1 MKEIIK
7 INLLNYIVLIFFEA
21 MFALISFDI
30 YSKGEVLSIL
40 IYSLFVSFVMT
51 ILMTIWS
58 EKVNRIFGYIIYF
71 IFCFW
76 FALETIFKA
85 FLQTFFSLDCFKL
98 SDQAMG
104 FAGET
109 IKVIVSNIH
118 YLILFFLPFIL
129 LIIFRRKLDFDIKG
143 NKKYLFGYI
152 ILIPLSFL
160 SYRLYI
166 NSTKNSSDISL
177 YDLYYNTNN
186 IPLSIQKMGVLS
198 STGLDIYRNIFGFDD
213 KVIEVNYEENDDND
227 ELFVY
232 DKNILDLNLDSDK
245 LNKDIKKYIEDNPG
259 TSKNKY
265 SGMFENKNLIF
276 VVAES
281 YSEIGVDEERTPTLY
296 KLTHNGFI
304 FNNFYVPYYLST
316 IGGEFQSLTG
326 LYPNYST
333 LTKWKSGENSFPYG
347 LATTFKEKGYN
358 TYAYH
363 AHDGYFQNRYK
374 YLKALGFDN
383 FKACNMGLNI
393 NCNMWPESDIEM
405 IKATTNDYINSDK
418 PFMTYYMTVSGH
430 LDYTKEGNSIVS
442 KNWDLVKN
450 LDYSDKAKSYL
461 ATQIEL
467 DRAMESLLKELE
479 NKGILEDTVIVL
491 LADHYPYGLSLEE
504 INELSSYK
512 RDELF
517 EINHNALIIYNSS
530 MKNINITKVGMPI
543 DVLPTIYNLFDIKY
557 DSRLFAGS
565 DLLSNSEGM
574 VILDNLS
581 WITDSGRYNSLNGK
595 YNGDIDSD
603 YISNINNN
611 TKYINLS
618 IDSFNSDVINYFL
631 EYGKGYSYT
640 DTINNKNGF
649 IYATYSMFK
658 NSENIINGI
667 INNIPSNLSNIEK
680 VRYLYIALG
689 KILSADINTMDN
701 KNEKISFSS
710 VSIINN
716 IWGSITSGKTTS
728 ACISKLL
735 MYLCSRIGIKSELI
749 NSDINGNIG
758 NKIYVD
764 DSFLIVDLYNDL
776 YNIQGGFSTKYFDK
790 YNDNK
795 DIDKKIFY
803 IKNSYI
809 NEIIDKELRGL
820 DYTKDN
826 MLSDILEVLERSINI
841 SDVGVIELA
850 KICKDI
856 FDKYTPNYDI
866 RINNL
871 FLLDSDESKEHFI
884 VISYDNSFYSY
895 NYNKQC
901 FIKMSYDVITKN
913 IKDNKIGI
921 YKGEDFYCKE
931 SRLVL

>member
-109 IKVIVSNIH
+109 IKVIVGNIH

-129 LIIFRRKLDFDIKG
+129 LIIFRKKIDLNIKE
-143 NKKYLFGYI
+143 NKKYLYSYI

-166 NSTKNSSDISL
+166 NSTKDNKDISL

-198 STGLDIYRNIFGFDD
+198 STGLDIYRNIFGFED
-213 KVIEVNYEENDDND
+213 KVIEVNYEEENND
-227 ELFVY
+227 EDLFVY
-232 DKNILDLNLDSDK
+232 EKNNLDLDLSSNK
-245 LNKDIKKYIEDNPG
+245 LNKDIKEYIDNNPG

-265 SGMFENKNLIF
+265 TGMFENKNLIF

-281 YSEIGVDEERTPTLY
+281 FSEIGIDKDRTPTLY
-296 KLTHNGFI
+296 KLTNNGFI
-304 FNNFYVPYYLST
+304 FDNFYVPYYLST

-333 LTKWKSGENSFPYG
+333 LTKWKSGKNSFPYG

-442 KNWDLVKN
+442 KNWDLVKS

-530 MKNINITKVGMPI
+530 MKNISITKVGMPI

-565 DLLSNSEGM
+565 DLLSNNEGM

-581 WITDSGRYNSLNGK
+581 WITDKGKYNSLNGK
-595 YNGDIDSD
+595 YSGDIDSD
-603 YISNINNN
+603 YINNINN
-611 TKYINLS
+611 
-618 IDSFNSDVINYFL
+618 
-631 EYGKGYSYT
+631 
-640 DTINNKNGF
+640 
-649 IYATYSMFK
+649 
-658 NSENIINGI
+658 IIQ
-667 INNIPSNLSNIEK
+667 
-680 VRYLYIALG
+680 
-689 KILSADINTMDN
+689 
-701 KNEKISFSS
+701 
-710 VSIINN
+710 
-716 IWGSITSGKTTS
+716 
-728 ACISKLL
+728 
-735 MYLCSRIGIKSELI
+735 
-749 NSDINGNIG
+749 
-758 NKIYVD
+758 NKI
-764 DSFLIVDLYNDL
+764 I
-776 YNIQGGFSTKYFDK
+776 FSRNMITYDG
-790 YNDNK
+790 YR
-795 DIDKKIFY
+795 Y
-803 IKNSYI
+803 IK
-809 NEIIDKELRGL
+809 EK
-820 DYTKDN
+820 
-826 MLSDILEVLERSINI
+826 
-841 SDVGVIELA
+841 
-850 KICKDI
+850 
-856 FDKYTPNYDI
+856 
-866 RINNL
+866 
-871 FLLDSDESKEHFI
+871 
-884 VISYDNSFYSY
+884 
-895 NYNKQC
+895 
-901 FIKMSYDVITKN
+901 
-913 IKDNKIGI
+913 
-921 YKGEDFYCKE
+921 
-931 SRLVL
+931 

>member
-1 MKEIIK
+1 MKKIIK

-30 YSKGEVLSIL
+30 YSKSEVLSIL
-40 IYSLFVSFVMT
+40 IYSLFSSFIMT
-51 ILMTIWS
+51 ILMTVGS
-58 EKVNRIFGYIIYF
+58 EKTNKIFSYIIYF
-71 IFCFW
+71 VLCFW
-76 FALETIFKA
+76 FALEAIFKS

-109 IKVIVSNIH
+109 IKVIVGNIH

-129 LIIFRRKLDFDIKG
+129 LIIFRKKIDLNIKE
-143 NKKYLFGYI
+143 NKKYLYSYI

-166 NSTKNSSDISL
+166 NSTKDNKDISL

-213 KVIEVNYEENDDND
+213 KVIEVNYEEENND
-227 ELFVY
+227 EDLFVY
-232 DKNILDLNLDSDK
+232 EKNNLDLDLSSNK
-245 LNKDIKKYIEDNPG
+245 LNKDIKEYIDNNPG

-265 SGMFENKNLIF
+265 TGMFENKNLIF

-281 YSEIGVDEERTPTLY
+281 FSEIGIDKDRTPTLY
-296 KLTHNGFI
+296 KLTNNGFI
-304 FNNFYVPYYLST
+304 FDNFYVPYYLST

-347 LATTFKEKGYN
+347 LATVFKEKGYN

-430 LDYTKEGNSIVS
+430 LDYTKESNSIVS

-530 MKNINITKVGMPI
+530 MKNISITKVGMPI

-565 DLLSNSEGM
+565 DLLSNNEGM

-581 WITDSGRYNSLNGK
+581 WITDKGKYNSLNGK
-595 YNGDIDSD
+595 YSGDIDSD
-603 YISNINNN
+603 YINNINN
-611 TKYINLS
+611 
-618 IDSFNSDVINYFL
+618 
-631 EYGKGYSYT
+631 
-640 DTINNKNGF
+640 
-649 IYATYSMFK
+649 
-658 NSENIINGI
+658 IIQ
-667 INNIPSNLSNIEK
+667 
-680 VRYLYIALG
+680 
-689 KILSADINTMDN
+689 
-701 KNEKISFSS
+701 
-710 VSIINN
+710 
-716 IWGSITSGKTTS
+716 
-728 ACISKLL
+728 
-735 MYLCSRIGIKSELI
+735 
-749 NSDINGNIG
+749 
-758 NKIYVD
+758 NKI
-764 DSFLIVDLYNDL
+764 I
-776 YNIQGGFSTKYFDK
+776 FSRNMITYDG
-790 YNDNK
+790 YR
-795 DIDKKIFY
+795 Y
-803 IKNSYI
+803 IK
-809 NEIIDKELRGL
+809 EK
-820 DYTKDN
+820 
-826 MLSDILEVLERSINI
+826 
-841 SDVGVIELA
+841 
-850 KICKDI
+850 
-856 FDKYTPNYDI
+856 
-866 RINNL
+866 
-871 FLLDSDESKEHFI
+871 
-884 VISYDNSFYSY
+884 
-895 NYNKQC
+895 
-901 FIKMSYDVITKN
+901 
-913 IKDNKIGI
+913 
-921 YKGEDFYCKE
+921 
-931 SRLVL
+931 

>member
-1 MKEIIK
+1 MKKIIK

-30 YSKGEVLSIL
+30 YSKSEVLSIL
-40 IYSLFVSFVMT
+40 IYSLFSSFIMT
-51 ILMTIWS
+51 ILMTVGS
-58 EKVNRIFGYIIYF
+58 EKTNKIFSYIIYF
-71 IFCFW
+71 VLCFW
-76 FALETIFKA
+76 FALEAIFKS

-109 IKVIVSNIH
+109 IKVIVGNIH

-129 LIIFRRKLDFDIKG
+129 LIIFRKKIDLNIKE
-143 NKKYLFGYI
+143 NKKYLYSYI

-166 NSTKNSSDISL
+166 NSTKDNKDISL

-198 STGLDIYRNIFGFDD
+198 STGLDIYRNIFGFED
-213 KVIEVNYEENDDND
+213 KVIEVNYEEENND
-227 ELFVY
+227 EDLFVY
-232 DKNILDLNLDSDK
+232 EKNNLDLDLSSNK
-245 LNKDIKKYIEDNPG
+245 LNKDIKEYIDNNPG

-265 SGMFENKNLIF
+265 TGMFENKNLIF

-281 YSEIGVDEERTPTLY
+281 FSEIGIDKDRTPTLY
-296 KLTHNGFI
+296 KLTNNGFI
-304 FNNFYVPYYLST
+304 FDNFYVPYYLST

-333 LTKWKSGENSFPYG
+333 LTKWKSGKNSFPYG

-479 NKGILEDTVIVL
+479 NKGILENTVIVL

-530 MKNINITKVGMPI
+530 MKNTNVTKVGMPI

-565 DLLSNSEGM
+565 DLLSNNEGM

-581 WITDSGRYNSLNGK
+581 WITDKGKYNSLNNK
-595 YNGDIDSD
+595 HSD
-603 YISNINNN
+603 NLDNNYINNINNIIQN
-611 TKYINLS
+611 KIIFSRNMLTYNGYKYI
-618 IDSFNSDVINYFL
+618 
-631 EYGKGYSYT
+631 
-640 DTINNKNGF
+640 
-649 IYATYSMFK
+649 
-658 NSENIINGI
+658 
-667 INNIPSNLSNIEK
+667 
-680 VRYLYIALG
+680 
-689 KILSADINTMDN
+689 
-701 KNEKISFSS
+701 
-710 VSIINN
+710 
-716 IWGSITSGKTTS
+716 
-728 ACISKLL
+728 
-735 MYLCSRIGIKSELI
+735 
-749 NSDINGNIG
+749 
-758 NKIYVD
+758 
-764 DSFLIVDLYNDL
+764 
-776 YNIQGGFSTKYFDK
+776 
-790 YNDNK
+790 
-795 DIDKKIFY
+795 
-803 IKNSYI
+803 
-809 NEIIDKELRGL
+809 
-820 DYTKDN
+820 
-826 MLSDILEVLERSINI
+826 
-841 SDVGVIELA
+841 
-850 KICKDI
+850 
-856 FDKYTPNYDI
+856 
-866 RINNL
+866 
-871 FLLDSDESKEHFI
+871 
-884 VISYDNSFYSY
+884 
-895 NYNKQC
+895 
-901 FIKMSYDVITKN
+901 
-913 IKDNKIGI
+913 
-921 YKGEDFYCKE
+921 KE
-931 SRLVL
+931 S

>member
-1 MKEIIK
+1 MKKIIK

-30 YSKGEVLSIL
+30 YSKSEVLSIL
-40 IYSLFVSFVMT
+40 IYSLFSSFIMT
-51 ILMTIWS
+51 ILMTVGS
-58 EKVNRIFGYIIYF
+58 EKTNKIFSYIIYF
-71 IFCFW
+71 VLCFW
-76 FALETIFKA
+76 FALEAIFKS

-109 IKVIVSNIH
+109 IKVIVGNIH

-129 LIIFRRKLDFDIKG
+129 LIIFRKKIDLNIKE
-143 NKKYLFGYI
+143 NKKYLYSYI

-166 NSTKNSSDISL
+166 NSTKDNKDISL

-198 STGLDIYRNIFGFDD
+198 STGLDIYRNIFGFED
-213 KVIEVNYEENDDND
+213 KVIEVNYEEENND
-227 ELFVY
+227 EDLFVY
-232 DKNILDLNLDSDK
+232 EKNNLDLDLSSNK
-245 LNKDIKKYIEDNPG
+245 LNKDIKEYIDNNPG

-265 SGMFENKNLIF
+265 TGMFENKNLIF

-281 YSEIGVDEERTPTLY
+281 FSEIGIDKDRTPTLY
-296 KLTHNGFI
+296 KLTNNGFI
-304 FNNFYVPYYLST
+304 FDNFYVPYYLST

-333 LTKWKSGENSFPYG
+333 LTKWKSGKNSFPYG

-383 FKACNMGLNI
+383 FKACNMELDI

-430 LDYTKEGNSIVS
+430 LDYTKESNSIVS

-530 MKNINITKVGMPI
+530 MKNISITKVGMPI

-565 DLLSNSEGM
+565 DLLSNNEGM

-581 WITDSGRYNSLNGK
+581 WITDKGKYNSLNGK
-595 YNGDIDSD
+595 YSGDIDSD
-603 YISNINNN
+603 YINNINN
-611 TKYINLS
+611 
-618 IDSFNSDVINYFL
+618 
-631 EYGKGYSYT
+631 
-640 DTINNKNGF
+640 
-649 IYATYSMFK
+649 
-658 NSENIINGI
+658 IIQ
-667 INNIPSNLSNIEK
+667 
-680 VRYLYIALG
+680 
-689 KILSADINTMDN
+689 
-701 KNEKISFSS
+701 
-710 VSIINN
+710 
-716 IWGSITSGKTTS
+716 
-728 ACISKLL
+728 
-735 MYLCSRIGIKSELI
+735 
-749 NSDINGNIG
+749 
-758 NKIYVD
+758 NKI
-764 DSFLIVDLYNDL
+764 I
-776 YNIQGGFSTKYFDK
+776 FSRNMITYDG
-790 YNDNK
+790 YR
-795 DIDKKIFY
+795 Y
-803 IKNSYI
+803 IK
-809 NEIIDKELRGL
+809 EK
-820 DYTKDN
+820 
-826 MLSDILEVLERSINI
+826 
-841 SDVGVIELA
+841 
-850 KICKDI
+850 
-856 FDKYTPNYDI
+856 
-866 RINNL
+866 
-871 FLLDSDESKEHFI
+871 
-884 VISYDNSFYSY
+884 
-895 NYNKQC
+895 
-901 FIKMSYDVITKN
+901 
-913 IKDNKIGI
+913 
-921 YKGEDFYCKE
+921 
-931 SRLVL
+931 

>member
-1 MKEIIK
+1 MKKILK
-7 INLLNYIVLIFFEA
+7 INGMNYLVLIFFE
-21 MFALISFDI
+21 MVFALISFGI

-40 IYSLFVSFVMT
+40 IYSLFVSFIMT

-213 KVIEVNYEENDDND
+213 KVIEVNYEEENND
-227 ELFVY
+227 EDLFVY
-232 DKNILDLNLDSDK
+232 EKNNLDLDLSSNK
-245 LNKDIKKYIEDNPG
+245 LNKDIKEYIDNNPG

-265 SGMFENKNLIF
+265 TGMFENKNLIF

-281 YSEIGVDEERTPTLY
+281 FSEIGIDKDRTPTLY
-296 KLTHNGFI
+296 KLTNNGFI
-304 FNNFYVPYYLST
+304 FDNFYVPYYLST

-333 LTKWKSGENSFPYG
+333 LTKWKSGKNSFPYG

-383 FKACNMGLNI
+383 FKACNMELDI

-430 LDYTKEGNSIVS
+430 LDYTKESNSIVS

-504 INELSSYK
+504 INELSSYQ

-543 DVLPTIYNLFDIKY
+543 DVLPTVYNLFDIKY

-581 WITDSGRYNSLNGK
+581 WITDKGKYNSLNNK
-595 YNGDIDSD
+595 HSD
-603 YISNINNN
+603 NLDNNYINNINNIIQN
-611 TKYINLS
+611 KIIFSRNMLTYNGYKYI
-618 IDSFNSDVINYFL
+618 
-631 EYGKGYSYT
+631 
-640 DTINNKNGF
+640 
-649 IYATYSMFK
+649 
-658 NSENIINGI
+658 
-667 INNIPSNLSNIEK
+667 
-680 VRYLYIALG
+680 
-689 KILSADINTMDN
+689 
-701 KNEKISFSS
+701 
-710 VSIINN
+710 
-716 IWGSITSGKTTS
+716 
-728 ACISKLL
+728 
-735 MYLCSRIGIKSELI
+735 
-749 NSDINGNIG
+749 
-758 NKIYVD
+758 
-764 DSFLIVDLYNDL
+764 
-776 YNIQGGFSTKYFDK
+776 
-790 YNDNK
+790 
-795 DIDKKIFY
+795 
-803 IKNSYI
+803 
-809 NEIIDKELRGL
+809 
-820 DYTKDN
+820 
-826 MLSDILEVLERSINI
+826 
-841 SDVGVIELA
+841 
-850 KICKDI
+850 
-856 FDKYTPNYDI
+856 
-866 RINNL
+866 
-871 FLLDSDESKEHFI
+871 
-884 VISYDNSFYSY
+884 
-895 NYNKQC
+895 
-901 FIKMSYDVITKN
+901 
-913 IKDNKIGI
+913 
-921 YKGEDFYCKE
+921 KE
-931 SRLVL
+931 S

>member
-1 MKEIIK
+1 MKKIIK

-30 YSKGEVLSIL
+30 YSKSEVLSIL
-40 IYSLFVSFVMT
+40 IYSLFSSFIMT
-51 ILMTIWS
+51 ILMTVGS
-58 EKVNRIFGYIIYF
+58 EKTNKIFSYIIYF
-71 IFCFW
+71 VLCFW
-76 FALETIFKA
+76 FALEAIFKS

-109 IKVIVSNIH
+109 IKVIVGNIH

-129 LIIFRRKLDFDIKG
+129 LIIFRKKIDLNIKE
-143 NKKYLFGYI
+143 NKKYLYSYI

-166 NSTKNSSDISL
+166 NSTKDNKDISL

-198 STGLDIYRNIFGFDD
+198 STGLDIYRNIFGFED
-213 KVIEVNYEENDDND
+213 KVIEVNYEEENND
-227 ELFVY
+227 EDLFVY
-232 DKNILDLNLDSDK
+232 EKNNLDLDLFSNK
-245 LNKDIKKYIEDNPG
+245 LNKDIKEYIDNNPG

-265 SGMFENKNLIF
+265 TGMFENKNLIF

-281 YSEIGVDEERTPTLY
+281 FSEIGIDKDRTPTLY
-296 KLTHNGFI
+296 KLTNNGFI
-304 FNNFYVPYYLST
+304 FDNFYVPYYLST

-333 LTKWKSGENSFPYG
+333 LTKWKSGKNSFPYG

-383 FKACNMGLNI
+383 FKACNMELDI

-430 LDYTKEGNSIVS
+430 LDYTKESNSIVS

-530 MKNINITKVGMPI
+530 MKNISITKVGMPI

-565 DLLSNSEGM
+565 DLLSNNEGM

-581 WITDSGRYNSLNGK
+581 WITDKGKYNSLNGK
-595 YNGDIDSD
+595 YSGDIDSD
-603 YISNINNN
+603 YINNINN
-611 TKYINLS
+611 
-618 IDSFNSDVINYFL
+618 
-631 EYGKGYSYT
+631 
-640 DTINNKNGF
+640 
-649 IYATYSMFK
+649 
-658 NSENIINGI
+658 IIQ
-667 INNIPSNLSNIEK
+667 
-680 VRYLYIALG
+680 
-689 KILSADINTMDN
+689 
-701 KNEKISFSS
+701 
-710 VSIINN
+710 
-716 IWGSITSGKTTS
+716 
-728 ACISKLL
+728 
-735 MYLCSRIGIKSELI
+735 
-749 NSDINGNIG
+749 
-758 NKIYVD
+758 NKI
-764 DSFLIVDLYNDL
+764 I
-776 YNIQGGFSTKYFDK
+776 FSRNMITYDG
-790 YNDNK
+790 YR
-795 DIDKKIFY
+795 Y
-803 IKNSYI
+803 IK
-809 NEIIDKELRGL
+809 EK
-820 DYTKDN
+820 
-826 MLSDILEVLERSINI
+826 
-841 SDVGVIELA
+841 
-850 KICKDI
+850 
-856 FDKYTPNYDI
+856 
-866 RINNL
+866 
-871 FLLDSDESKEHFI
+871 
-884 VISYDNSFYSY
+884 
-895 NYNKQC
+895 
-901 FIKMSYDVITKN
+901 
-913 IKDNKIGI
+913 
-921 YKGEDFYCKE
+921 
-931 SRLVL
+931 

>member
-1 MKEIIK
+1 MKKIIK

-30 YSKGEVLSIL
+30 YSKSEVLSIL
-40 IYSLFVSFVMT
+40 IYSLFSSFIMT
-51 ILMTIWS
+51 ILMTVGS
-58 EKVNRIFGYIIYF
+58 EKTNKIFSYIIYF
-71 IFCFW
+71 VLCFW
-76 FALETIFKA
+76 FALEAIFKS

-109 IKVIVSNIH
+109 IKVIVGNIH

-129 LIIFRRKLDFDIKG
+129 LIIFRKKIDLNIKE
-143 NKKYLFGYI
+143 NKKYLYSYI

-166 NSTKNSSDISL
+166 NSTKDNKDISL

-198 STGLDIYRNIFGFDD
+198 STGLDIYRNIFGFED
-213 KVIEVNYEENDDND
+213 KVIEVNYEEENND
-227 ELFVY
+227 EDLFVY
-232 DKNILDLNLDSDK
+232 EKNNLDLDLSSNK
-245 LNKDIKKYIEDNPG
+245 LNKDIKEYIDNNPG

-265 SGMFENKNLIF
+265 TGMFENKNLIF

-281 YSEIGVDEERTPTLY
+281 FSEIGIDKDRTPTLY
-296 KLTHNGFI
+296 KLTNNGFI
-304 FNNFYVPYYLST
+304 FDNFYVPYYLST

-333 LTKWKSGENSFPYG
+333 LTKWKSGKNSFPYG

-383 FKACNMGLNI
+383 FKACNMELDI

-430 LDYTKEGNSIVS
+430 LDYTKESNSIVS

-517 EINHNALIIYNSS
+517 EINHNSLVIYNSA
-530 MKNINITKVGMPI
+530 MKNVNISKTGMPI
-543 DVLPTIYNLFDIKY
+543 DVLPTIYNLFDIRY

-581 WITDSGRYNSLNGK
+581 WITDRGRYNSLNGK
-595 YNGDIDSD
+595 YSGDIDSD
-603 YISNINNN
+603 YISNINN
-611 TKYINLS
+611 
-618 IDSFNSDVINYFL
+618 
-631 EYGKGYSYT
+631 
-640 DTINNKNGF
+640 
-649 IYATYSMFK
+649 
-658 NSENIINGI
+658 IIQ
-667 INNIPSNLSNIEK
+667 
-680 VRYLYIALG
+680 
-689 KILSADINTMDN
+689 
-701 KNEKISFSS
+701 
-710 VSIINN
+710 
-716 IWGSITSGKTTS
+716 
-728 ACISKLL
+728 
-735 MYLCSRIGIKSELI
+735 
-749 NSDINGNIG
+749 
-758 NKIYVD
+758 NKI
-764 DSFLIVDLYNDL
+764 I
-776 YNIQGGFSTKYFDK
+776 FSRNMITYDG
-790 YNDNK
+790 YR
-795 DIDKKIFY
+795 Y
-803 IKNSYI
+803 IK
-809 NEIIDKELRGL
+809 EK
-820 DYTKDN
+820 
-826 MLSDILEVLERSINI
+826 
-841 SDVGVIELA
+841 
-850 KICKDI
+850 
-856 FDKYTPNYDI
+856 
-866 RINNL
+866 
-871 FLLDSDESKEHFI
+871 
-884 VISYDNSFYSY
+884 
-895 NYNKQC
+895 
-901 FIKMSYDVITKN
+901 
-913 IKDNKIGI
+913 
-921 YKGEDFYCKE
+921 
-931 SRLVL
+931 

>member
-109 IKVIVSNIH
+109 IKVIVGNIH

-129 LIIFRRKLDFDIKG
+129 LIIFRKKIDLNIKE
-143 NKKYLFGYI
+143 NKKYLYSYI

-166 NSTKNSSDISL
+166 NSTKDNKDISL

-198 STGLDIYRNIFGFDD
+198 STGLDIYRNIFGFED
-213 KVIEVNYEENDDND
+213 KVIEVNYEEENND
-227 ELFVY
+227 EDLFVY
-232 DKNILDLNLDSDK
+232 EKNNLDLDLSSNK
-245 LNKDIKKYIEDNPG
+245 LNKDIKEYIDNNPG

-265 SGMFENKNLIF
+265 TGMFENKNLIF

-281 YSEIGVDEERTPTLY
+281 FSEIGIDKDRTPTLY
-296 KLTHNGFI
+296 KLTNNGFI
-304 FNNFYVPYYLST
+304 FDNFYVPYYLST

-347 LATTFKEKGYN
+347 LATVFKEKGYN

-363 AHDGYFQNRYK
+363 AQDGYFQHRYT
-374 YLKALGFDN
+374 YLKSVGFDN

-393 NCNMWPESDIEM
+393 NCNVWPESDIEM

-430 LDYTKEGNSIVS
+430 LDYTKESNSIVS

-504 INELSSYK
+504 INELSSYQ

-530 MKNINITKVGMPI
+530 MKNTNVTKVGMPI

-565 DLLSNSEGM
+565 DLLSNNEGM

-581 WITDSGRYNSLNGK
+581 WITDKGKYNSLNGK
-595 YNGDIDSD
+595 YSGDIDSD
-603 YISNINNN
+603 YINNINN
-611 TKYINLS
+611 
-618 IDSFNSDVINYFL
+618 
-631 EYGKGYSYT
+631 
-640 DTINNKNGF
+640 
-649 IYATYSMFK
+649 
-658 NSENIINGI
+658 IIQ
-667 INNIPSNLSNIEK
+667 
-680 VRYLYIALG
+680 
-689 KILSADINTMDN
+689 
-701 KNEKISFSS
+701 
-710 VSIINN
+710 
-716 IWGSITSGKTTS
+716 
-728 ACISKLL
+728 
-735 MYLCSRIGIKSELI
+735 
-749 NSDINGNIG
+749 
-758 NKIYVD
+758 NKI
-764 DSFLIVDLYNDL
+764 I
-776 YNIQGGFSTKYFDK
+776 FSRNMITYDG
-790 YNDNK
+790 YR
-795 DIDKKIFY
+795 Y
-803 IKNSYI
+803 IK
-809 NEIIDKELRGL
+809 EK
-820 DYTKDN
+820 
-826 MLSDILEVLERSINI
+826 
-841 SDVGVIELA
+841 
-850 KICKDI
+850 
-856 FDKYTPNYDI
+856 
-866 RINNL
+866 
-871 FLLDSDESKEHFI
+871 
-884 VISYDNSFYSY
+884 
-895 NYNKQC
+895 
-901 FIKMSYDVITKN
+901 
-913 IKDNKIGI
+913 
-921 YKGEDFYCKE
+921 
-931 SRLVL
+931 

>member
-1 MKEIIK
+1 MKKIIK

-30 YSKGEVLSIL
+30 YSKSEVLSIL
-40 IYSLFVSFVMT
+40 IYSLFSSFIMT
-51 ILMTIWS
+51 ILMTVGS
-58 EKVNRIFGYIIYF
+58 EKTNKIFSYIIYF
-71 IFCFW
+71 VLCFW
-76 FALETIFKA
+76 FALEAIFKS

-109 IKVIVSNIH
+109 IKVIVGNIH

-129 LIIFRRKLDFDIKG
+129 LIIFRKKIDLNIKE
-143 NKKYLFGYI
+143 NKKYLYSYI

-166 NSTKNSSDISL
+166 NSTKDNKDISL

-232 DKNILDLNLDSDK
+232 DKNILDLDLDSDK

-281 YSEIGVDEERTPTLY
+281 FSEIGIDKDRTPTLY
-296 KLTHNGFI
+296 KLTNNGFI
-304 FNNFYVPYYLST
+304 FDNFYVPYYLST

-530 MKNINITKVGMPI
+530 MKNISITKVGMPI

-565 DLLSNSEGM
+565 DLLSNNEGM

-581 WITDSGRYNSLNGK
+581 WITDKGKYNSLNGK
-595 YNGDIDSD
+595 YSGDIDSD
-603 YISNINNN
+603 YINNINN
-611 TKYINLS
+611 
-618 IDSFNSDVINYFL
+618 
-631 EYGKGYSYT
+631 
-640 DTINNKNGF
+640 
-649 IYATYSMFK
+649 
-658 NSENIINGI
+658 IIQ
-667 INNIPSNLSNIEK
+667 
-680 VRYLYIALG
+680 
-689 KILSADINTMDN
+689 
-701 KNEKISFSS
+701 
-710 VSIINN
+710 
-716 IWGSITSGKTTS
+716 
-728 ACISKLL
+728 
-735 MYLCSRIGIKSELI
+735 
-749 NSDINGNIG
+749 
-758 NKIYVD
+758 NKI
-764 DSFLIVDLYNDL
+764 I
-776 YNIQGGFSTKYFDK
+776 FSRNMITYDG
-790 YNDNK
+790 YR
-795 DIDKKIFY
+795 Y
-803 IKNSYI
+803 IK
-809 NEIIDKELRGL
+809 EK
-820 DYTKDN
+820 
-826 MLSDILEVLERSINI
+826 
-841 SDVGVIELA
+841 
-850 KICKDI
+850 
-856 FDKYTPNYDI
+856 
-866 RINNL
+866 
-871 FLLDSDESKEHFI
+871 
-884 VISYDNSFYSY
+884 
-895 NYNKQC
+895 
-901 FIKMSYDVITKN
+901 
-913 IKDNKIGI
+913 
-921 YKGEDFYCKE
+921 
-931 SRLVL
+931 

>member
-109 IKVIVSNIH
+109 IKVIVGNIH

-129 LIIFRRKLDFDIKG
+129 LIIFRKKIDLNIKE
-143 NKKYLFGYI
+143 NKKYLYSYI

-166 NSTKNSSDISL
+166 NSTKDNKDISL

-198 STGLDIYRNIFGFDD
+198 STGLDIYRNIFGFED
-213 KVIEVNYEENDDND
+213 KVIEVNYEEENND
-227 ELFVY
+227 EDLFVY
-232 DKNILDLNLDSDK
+232 EKNNLDLDLSSNK
-245 LNKDIKKYIEDNPG
+245 LNKDIKEYIDNNPG

-265 SGMFENKNLIF
+265 TGMFENKNLIF

-281 YSEIGVDEERTPTLY
+281 FSEIGIDKDRTPTLY
-296 KLTHNGFI
+296 KLTNNGFI
-304 FNNFYVPYYLST
+304 FDNFYVPYYLST

-333 LTKWKSGENSFPYG
+333 LTKWKSGKNSFPYG

-530 MKNINITKVGMPI
+530 MKNISITKVGMPI

-565 DLLSNSEGM
+565 DLLSNNEGM

-581 WITDSGRYNSLNGK
+581 WITDKGKYNSLNGK
-595 YNGDIDSD
+595 YSGDIDSD
-603 YISNINNN
+603 YMNNINN
-611 TKYINLS
+611 
-618 IDSFNSDVINYFL
+618 
-631 EYGKGYSYT
+631 
-640 DTINNKNGF
+640 
-649 IYATYSMFK
+649 
-658 NSENIINGI
+658 IIQ
-667 INNIPSNLSNIEK
+667 
-680 VRYLYIALG
+680 
-689 KILSADINTMDN
+689 
-701 KNEKISFSS
+701 
-710 VSIINN
+710 
-716 IWGSITSGKTTS
+716 
-728 ACISKLL
+728 
-735 MYLCSRIGIKSELI
+735 
-749 NSDINGNIG
+749 
-758 NKIYVD
+758 NKI
-764 DSFLIVDLYNDL
+764 I
-776 YNIQGGFSTKYFDK
+776 FSRNMITYDG
-790 YNDNK
+790 YR
-795 DIDKKIFY
+795 Y
-803 IKNSYI
+803 IK
-809 NEIIDKELRGL
+809 EK
-820 DYTKDN
+820 
-826 MLSDILEVLERSINI
+826 
-841 SDVGVIELA
+841 
-850 KICKDI
+850 
-856 FDKYTPNYDI
+856 
-866 RINNL
+866 
-871 FLLDSDESKEHFI
+871 
-884 VISYDNSFYSY
+884 
-895 NYNKQC
+895 
-901 FIKMSYDVITKN
+901 
-913 IKDNKIGI
+913 
-921 YKGEDFYCKE
+921 
-931 SRLVL
+931 

>member
-1 MKEIIK
+1 MKKIIK

-30 YSKGEVLSIL
+30 YSKSEVLSIL
-40 IYSLFVSFVMT
+40 IYSLFSSFIMT
-51 ILMTIWS
+51 ILMTVGS
-58 EKVNRIFGYIIYF
+58 EKTNKIFSYIIYLVV
-71 IFCFW
+71 CFW
-76 FALETIFKA
+76 FALEAIFKS

-109 IKVIVSNIH
+109 IKVIVGNIH

-129 LIIFRRKLDFDIKG
+129 LIIFRKKIDLNIKE
-143 NKKYLFGYI
+143 NKKYLYSYI

-166 NSTKNSSDISL
+166 NSTKDNKDISL

-198 STGLDIYRNIFGFDD
+198 STGLDIYRNIFGFED
-213 KVIEVNYEENDDND
+213 KVIEVNYEEENND
-227 ELFVY
+227 EDLFVY
-232 DKNILDLNLDSDK
+232 EKNNLDLDLSSNK
-245 LNKDIKKYIEDNPG
+245 LNKDIKEYIDNNPG

-265 SGMFENKNLIF
+265 TGMFENKNLIF

-281 YSEIGVDEERTPTLY
+281 FSEIGIDKDRTPTLY
-296 KLTHNGFI
+296 KLTNNGFI
-304 FNNFYVPYYLST
+304 FDNFYVPYYLST

-333 LTKWKSGENSFPYG
+333 LTKWKSGKNSFPYG

-383 FKACNMGLNI
+383 FKACNMELDI

-430 LDYTKEGNSIVS
+430 LDYTKESNSIVS

-530 MKNINITKVGMPI
+530 MKNISITKVGMPI

-565 DLLSNSEGM
+565 DLLSNNEGM

-581 WITDSGRYNSLNGK
+581 WITDKGKYNSLNGK
-595 YNGDIDSD
+595 YSGDIDSD
-603 YISNINNN
+603 YIN
-611 TKYINLS
+611 
-618 IDSFNSDVINYFL
+618 
-631 EYGKGYSYT
+631 
-640 DTINNKNGF
+640 
-649 IYATYSMFK
+649 
-658 NSENIINGI
+658 NIIQ
-667 INNIPSNLSNIEK
+667 
-680 VRYLYIALG
+680 
-689 KILSADINTMDN
+689 
-701 KNEKISFSS
+701 
-710 VSIINN
+710 
-716 IWGSITSGKTTS
+716 
-728 ACISKLL
+728 
-735 MYLCSRIGIKSELI
+735 
-749 NSDINGNIG
+749 
-758 NKIYVD
+758 NKI
-764 DSFLIVDLYNDL
+764 I
-776 YNIQGGFSTKYFDK
+776 FSRNMITYDG
-790 YNDNK
+790 YR
-795 DIDKKIFY
+795 Y
-803 IKNSYI
+803 IK
-809 NEIIDKELRGL
+809 EK
-820 DYTKDN
+820 
-826 MLSDILEVLERSINI
+826 
-841 SDVGVIELA
+841 
-850 KICKDI
+850 
-856 FDKYTPNYDI
+856 
-866 RINNL
+866 
-871 FLLDSDESKEHFI
+871 
-884 VISYDNSFYSY
+884 
-895 NYNKQC
+895 
-901 FIKMSYDVITKN
+901 
-913 IKDNKIGI
+913 
-921 YKGEDFYCKE
+921 
-931 SRLVL
+931 

>member
-1 MKEIIK
+1 MKKIIK

-30 YSKGEVLSIL
+30 YSKSEVLSIL
-40 IYSLFVSFVMT
+40 IYSLFSSFIMT
-51 ILMTIWS
+51 ILMTVGS
-58 EKVNRIFGYIIYF
+58 EKTNKIFSYIIYF
-71 IFCFW
+71 VLCFW
-76 FALETIFKA
+76 FALEAIFKS

-109 IKVIVSNIH
+109 IKVIVGNIH

-129 LIIFRRKLDFDIKG
+129 LIIFRKKIDLNIKE
-143 NKKYLFGYI
+143 NKKYLYSYI

-166 NSTKNSSDISL
+166 NSTKDNKDISL

-213 KVIEVNYEENDDND
+213 KVIEVNYEEENND
-227 ELFVY
+227 EDLFVY
-232 DKNILDLNLDSDK
+232 EKNNLDLDLSSNK
-245 LNKDIKKYIEDNPG
+245 LNKDIKEYIDNNPG

-265 SGMFENKNLIF
+265 TGMFENKNLIF

-281 YSEIGVDEERTPTLY
+281 FSEIGIDKDRTPTLY
-296 KLTHNGFI
+296 KLTNNGFI
-304 FNNFYVPYYLST
+304 FDNFYVPYYLST

-347 LATTFKEKGYN
+347 LATVFKDKGYN

-363 AHDGYFQNRYK
+363 AHNGYFQNRYK
-374 YLKALGFDN
+374 YLKSLGFDN

-430 LDYTKEGNSIVS
+430 LDYIKEGNSIVS

-517 EINHNALIIYNSS
+517 EINHNSLVIYNSE
-530 MKNINITKVGMPI
+530 MKNVNISKTGMPI
-543 DVLPTIYNLFDIKY
+543 DVLPTIYNLFNIRY

-581 WITDSGRYNSLNGK
+581 WITDRGRYNSLNGK
-595 YNGDIDSD
+595 YSGDIDSD
-603 YISNINNN
+603 YISNINN
-611 TKYINLS
+611 
-618 IDSFNSDVINYFL
+618 
-631 EYGKGYSYT
+631 
-640 DTINNKNGF
+640 
-649 IYATYSMFK
+649 
-658 NSENIINGI
+658 IIQ
-667 INNIPSNLSNIEK
+667 
-680 VRYLYIALG
+680 
-689 KILSADINTMDN
+689 
-701 KNEKISFSS
+701 
-710 VSIINN
+710 
-716 IWGSITSGKTTS
+716 
-728 ACISKLL
+728 
-735 MYLCSRIGIKSELI
+735 
-749 NSDINGNIG
+749 
-758 NKIYVD
+758 NKI
-764 DSFLIVDLYNDL
+764 I
-776 YNIQGGFSTKYFDK
+776 FSRNMITYDG
-790 YNDNK
+790 YR
-795 DIDKKIFY
+795 Y
-803 IKNSYI
+803 IK
-809 NEIIDKELRGL
+809 EK
-820 DYTKDN
+820 
-826 MLSDILEVLERSINI
+826 
-841 SDVGVIELA
+841 
-850 KICKDI
+850 
-856 FDKYTPNYDI
+856 
-866 RINNL
+866 
-871 FLLDSDESKEHFI
+871 
-884 VISYDNSFYSY
+884 
-895 NYNKQC
+895 
-901 FIKMSYDVITKN
+901 
-913 IKDNKIGI
+913 
-921 YKGEDFYCKE
+921 
-931 SRLVL
+931 

>member
-1 MKEIIK
+1 MKKIIK

-30 YSKGEVLSIL
+30 YSKSEVLSIL
-40 IYSLFVSFVMT
+40 IYSLFSSFIMT
-51 ILMTIWS
+51 ILMTVGS
-58 EKVNRIFGYIIYF
+58 EKTNKIFSYIIYF
-71 IFCFW
+71 VLCFW
-76 FALETIFKA
+76 FALEAIFKS

-109 IKVIVSNIH
+109 IKVIVGNIH

-129 LIIFRRKLDFDIKG
+129 LIIFRKKIDLNIKE
-143 NKKYLFGYI
+143 NKKYLYSYI

-166 NSTKNSSDISL
+166 NSTKDNKDISL

-198 STGLDIYRNIFGFDD
+198 STGLDIYRNIFGFED
-213 KVIEVNYEENDDND
+213 KVIEVNYEEENND
-227 ELFVY
+227 EDLFVY
-232 DKNILDLNLDSDK
+232 EKNNLDLDLSSNK
-245 LNKDIKKYIEDNPG
+245 LNKDIKEYIDNNPG

-265 SGMFENKNLIF
+265 TGMFENKNLIF

-281 YSEIGVDEERTPTLY
+281 FSEIGIDKDRTPTLY
-296 KLTHNGFI
+296 KLTNNGFI
-304 FNNFYVPYYLST
+304 FDNFYVPYYLST

-333 LTKWKSGENSFPYG
+333 LTKWKSGKNSFPYG

-405 IKATTNDYINSDK
+405 VKATTNDYINSDK

-491 LADHYPYGLSLEE
+491 LADHYQYGLSLEE
-504 INELSSYK
+504 INELSSYQ

-565 DLLSNSEGM
+565 DLLSNNEGM

-581 WITDSGRYNSLNGK
+581 WITDKGKYNSLNNK
-595 YNGDIDSD
+595 HSD
-603 YISNINNN
+603 NLDNNYINNINNIIQN
-611 TKYINLS
+611 KIIFSRNMLTYDGYKYI
-618 IDSFNSDVINYFL
+618 
-631 EYGKGYSYT
+631 
-640 DTINNKNGF
+640 
-649 IYATYSMFK
+649 
-658 NSENIINGI
+658 
-667 INNIPSNLSNIEK
+667 
-680 VRYLYIALG
+680 
-689 KILSADINTMDN
+689 
-701 KNEKISFSS
+701 
-710 VSIINN
+710 
-716 IWGSITSGKTTS
+716 
-728 ACISKLL
+728 
-735 MYLCSRIGIKSELI
+735 
-749 NSDINGNIG
+749 
-758 NKIYVD
+758 
-764 DSFLIVDLYNDL
+764 
-776 YNIQGGFSTKYFDK
+776 
-790 YNDNK
+790 
-795 DIDKKIFY
+795 
-803 IKNSYI
+803 
-809 NEIIDKELRGL
+809 
-820 DYTKDN
+820 
-826 MLSDILEVLERSINI
+826 
-841 SDVGVIELA
+841 
-850 KICKDI
+850 
-856 FDKYTPNYDI
+856 
-866 RINNL
+866 
-871 FLLDSDESKEHFI
+871 
-884 VISYDNSFYSY
+884 
-895 NYNKQC
+895 
-901 FIKMSYDVITKN
+901 
-913 IKDNKIGI
+913 
-921 YKGEDFYCKE
+921 KE
-931 SRLVL
+931 S

>member
-1 MKEIIK
+1 MKKIIK

-30 YSKGEVLSIL
+30 YSKSEVLSIL
-40 IYSLFVSFVMT
+40 IYSLFSSFIMT
-51 ILMTIWS
+51 ILMTVGS
-58 EKVNRIFGYIIYF
+58 EKTNKIFSYIIYF
-71 IFCFW
+71 VLCFW
-76 FALETIFKA
+76 FALEAIFKS

-109 IKVIVSNIH
+109 IKVIVGNIH

-129 LIIFRRKLDFDIKG
+129 LIIFRKKIDLNIKE
-143 NKKYLFGYI
+143 NKKYLYSYI

-166 NSTKNSSDISL
+166 NSTKDNKDISL

-213 KVIEVNYEENDDND
+213 KVIEVNYEEENND
-227 ELFVY
+227 EDLFVY
-232 DKNILDLNLDSDK
+232 EKNNLDLDLSSNK
-245 LNKDIKKYIEDNPG
+245 LNKDIKEYIDNNPG

-265 SGMFENKNLIF
+265 TGMFENKNLIF

-281 YSEIGVDEERTPTLY
+281 FSEIGIDKDRTPTLY
-296 KLTHNGFI
+296 KLTNNGFI
-304 FNNFYVPYYLST
+304 FDNFYVPYYLST

-347 LATTFKEKGYN
+347 LATVFKEKGYN

-393 NCNMWPESDIEM
+393 NCNVWPESDIEM

-430 LDYTKEGNSIVS
+430 LDYTKESNSIVS

-581 WITDSGRYNSLNGK
+581 WITDKGKYNSLNGK
-595 YNGDIDSD
+595 YSGDIDSD
-603 YISNINNN
+603 YINNINNIIQN
-611 TKYINLS
+611 KIIFSRNMITYDGYKYI
-618 IDSFNSDVINYFL
+618 
-631 EYGKGYSYT
+631 
-640 DTINNKNGF
+640 
-649 IYATYSMFK
+649 
-658 NSENIINGI
+658 
-667 INNIPSNLSNIEK
+667 
-680 VRYLYIALG
+680 
-689 KILSADINTMDN
+689 
-701 KNEKISFSS
+701 
-710 VSIINN
+710 
-716 IWGSITSGKTTS
+716 
-728 ACISKLL
+728 
-735 MYLCSRIGIKSELI
+735 
-749 NSDINGNIG
+749 
-758 NKIYVD
+758 
-764 DSFLIVDLYNDL
+764 
-776 YNIQGGFSTKYFDK
+776 
-790 YNDNK
+790 
-795 DIDKKIFY
+795 
-803 IKNSYI
+803 
-809 NEIIDKELRGL
+809 
-820 DYTKDN
+820 
-826 MLSDILEVLERSINI
+826 
-841 SDVGVIELA
+841 
-850 KICKDI
+850 
-856 FDKYTPNYDI
+856 
-866 RINNL
+866 
-871 FLLDSDESKEHFI
+871 
-884 VISYDNSFYSY
+884 
-895 NYNKQC
+895 
-901 FIKMSYDVITKN
+901 
-913 IKDNKIGI
+913 
-921 YKGEDFYCKE
+921 KE
-931 SRLVL
+931 S

>member
-1 MKEIIK
+1 MKKIIK

-30 YSKGEVLSIL
+30 YSKSEVLSIL
-40 IYSLFVSFVMT
+40 IYSLFSSFIMT
-51 ILMTIWS
+51 ILMTVGS
-58 EKVNRIFGYIIYF
+58 EKTNKIFSYIIYF
-71 IFCFW
+71 VLCFW
-76 FALETIFKA
+76 FALEAIFKS

-109 IKVIVSNIH
+109 IKVIVGNIH

-129 LIIFRRKLDFDIKG
+129 LMIFRKKIDLNIKE
-143 NKKYLFGYI
+143 NKKYLYSYI

-166 NSTKNSSDISL
+166 NSTKDNKDISL

-213 KVIEVNYEENDDND
+213 KVIEVNYEEENND
-227 ELFVY
+227 EDLFVY
-232 DKNILDLNLDSDK
+232 EKNNLDLDLSSNK
-245 LNKDIKKYIEDNPG
+245 LNKDIKEYIDNNPG

-265 SGMFENKNLIF
+265 TGMFENKNLIF

-281 YSEIGVDEERTPTLY
+281 FSEIGIDKDRTPTLY
-296 KLTHNGFI
+296 KLTNNGFI
-304 FNNFYVPYYLST
+304 FDNFYVPYYLST

-347 LATTFKEKGYN
+347 LATVFKEKGYN

-430 LDYTKEGNSIVS
+430 LDYTKESNSIVS

-517 EINHNALIIYNSS
+517 EINHNSLVIYNSA
-530 MKNINITKVGMPI
+530 MKNVNISKTGMPI
-543 DVLPTIYNLFDIKY
+543 DVLPTIYNLFDIRY

-581 WITDSGRYNSLNGK
+581 WITDRGRYNSLNGK
-595 YNGDIDSD
+595 YSGDIDSD
-603 YISNINNN
+603 YISNINN
-611 TKYINLS
+611 
-618 IDSFNSDVINYFL
+618 
-631 EYGKGYSYT
+631 
-640 DTINNKNGF
+640 
-649 IYATYSMFK
+649 
-658 NSENIINGI
+658 IIQ
-667 INNIPSNLSNIEK
+667 
-680 VRYLYIALG
+680 
-689 KILSADINTMDN
+689 
-701 KNEKISFSS
+701 
-710 VSIINN
+710 
-716 IWGSITSGKTTS
+716 
-728 ACISKLL
+728 
-735 MYLCSRIGIKSELI
+735 
-749 NSDINGNIG
+749 
-758 NKIYVD
+758 NKI
-764 DSFLIVDLYNDL
+764 I
-776 YNIQGGFSTKYFDK
+776 FSRNMITYDG
-790 YNDNK
+790 YR
-795 DIDKKIFY
+795 Y
-803 IKNSYI
+803 IK
-809 NEIIDKELRGL
+809 EK
-820 DYTKDN
+820 
-826 MLSDILEVLERSINI
+826 
-841 SDVGVIELA
+841 
-850 KICKDI
+850 
-856 FDKYTPNYDI
+856 
-866 RINNL
+866 
-871 FLLDSDESKEHFI
+871 
-884 VISYDNSFYSY
+884 
-895 NYNKQC
+895 
-901 FIKMSYDVITKN
+901 
-913 IKDNKIGI
+913 
-921 YKGEDFYCKE
+921 
-931 SRLVL
+931 

>member
-1 MKEIIK
+1 MKKIIK

-30 YSKGEVLSIL
+30 YSKSEVLSIL
-40 IYSLFVSFVMT
+40 IYSLFSSFIMT
-51 ILMTIWS
+51 ILMTVGS
-58 EKVNRIFGYIIYF
+58 EKTNKIFSYIIYF
-71 IFCFW
+71 VLCFW
-76 FALETIFKA
+76 FALEAIFKS

-109 IKVIVSNIH
+109 IKVIVGNIH

-129 LIIFRRKLDFDIKG
+129 LIIFRKKIDLNIKE
-143 NKKYLFGYI
+143 NKKYLYSYI

-166 NSTKNSSDISL
+166 NSTKDNKDISL

-213 KVIEVNYEENDDND
+213 KVIEVNYEEENND
-227 ELFVY
+227 EDLFVY
-232 DKNILDLNLDSDK
+232 EKNNLDLDLSSNK
-245 LNKDIKKYIEDNPG
+245 LNKDIKEYIDNNPG

-265 SGMFENKNLIF
+265 TGMFENKNLIF

-281 YSEIGVDEERTPTLY
+281 FSEIGIDKDRTPTLY
-296 KLTHNGFI
+296 KLTNNGFI
-304 FNNFYVPYYLST
+304 FDNFYVPYYLST

-347 LATTFKEKGYN
+347 LATVFKEKGYN

-393 NCNMWPESDIEM
+393 NCNVWPESDIEM

-430 LDYTKEGNSIVS
+430 LDYTKESNSIVS

-504 INELSSYK
+504 INELSSYQ

-530 MKNINITKVGMPI
+530 MKNTNVTKVGMPI

-565 DLLSNSEGM
+565 DLLSNNEGM

-581 WITDSGRYNSLNGK
+581 WITDKGKYNSLNGK
-595 YNGDIDSD
+595 YSGDIDSD
-603 YISNINNN
+603 YINNINN
-611 TKYINLS
+611 
-618 IDSFNSDVINYFL
+618 
-631 EYGKGYSYT
+631 
-640 DTINNKNGF
+640 
-649 IYATYSMFK
+649 
-658 NSENIINGI
+658 IIQ
-667 INNIPSNLSNIEK
+667 
-680 VRYLYIALG
+680 
-689 KILSADINTMDN
+689 
-701 KNEKISFSS
+701 
-710 VSIINN
+710 
-716 IWGSITSGKTTS
+716 
-728 ACISKLL
+728 
-735 MYLCSRIGIKSELI
+735 
-749 NSDINGNIG
+749 
-758 NKIYVD
+758 NKI
-764 DSFLIVDLYNDL
+764 I
-776 YNIQGGFSTKYFDK
+776 FSRNMITYDG
-790 YNDNK
+790 YR
-795 DIDKKIFY
+795 Y
-803 IKNSYI
+803 IK
-809 NEIIDKELRGL
+809 EK
-820 DYTKDN
+820 
-826 MLSDILEVLERSINI
+826 
-841 SDVGVIELA
+841 
-850 KICKDI
+850 
-856 FDKYTPNYDI
+856 
-866 RINNL
+866 
-871 FLLDSDESKEHFI
+871 
-884 VISYDNSFYSY
+884 
-895 NYNKQC
+895 
-901 FIKMSYDVITKN
+901 
-913 IKDNKIGI
+913 
-921 YKGEDFYCKE
+921 
-931 SRLVL
+931 

>member
-1 MKEIIK
+1 MKKIIK

-21 MFALISFDI
+21 MFTLISFDI
-30 YSKGEVLSIL
+30 YSKSEVLSIL
-40 IYSLFVSFVMT
+40 IYSLFSSFIMT
-51 ILMTIWS
+51 ILMTVGS
-58 EKVNRIFGYIIYF
+58 EKTNKIFSYIIYF
-71 IFCFW
+71 VLCFW
-76 FALETIFKA
+76 FALEAIFKS

-109 IKVIVSNIH
+109 IKVIVGNIH

-129 LIIFRRKLDFDIKG
+129 LIIFRKKIDLNIKE
-143 NKKYLFGYI
+143 NKKYLYSYI

-166 NSTKNSSDISL
+166 NSTKDNKDISL

-198 STGLDIYRNIFGFDD
+198 STGLDIYRNIFGFED
-213 KVIEVNYEENDDND
+213 KVIEVNYEEENND
-227 ELFVY
+227 EDLFVY
-232 DKNILDLNLDSDK
+232 EKNNLDLDLSSNK
-245 LNKDIKKYIEDNPG
+245 LNKDIKEYIDNNPG

-265 SGMFENKNLIF
+265 TGMFENKNLIF

-281 YSEIGVDEERTPTLY
+281 FSEIGIDKDRTPTLY
-296 KLTHNGFI
+296 KLTNNGFI
-304 FNNFYVPYYLST
+304 FDNFYVPYYLST

-333 LTKWKSGENSFPYG
+333 LTKWKSGKNSFPYG

-383 FKACNMGLNI
+383 FKACNMELDI

-430 LDYTKEGNSIVS
+430 LDYTKESNSIVS

-530 MKNINITKVGMPI
+530 MKNISITKVGMPI

-565 DLLSNSEGM
+565 DLLSNNEGM

-581 WITDSGRYNSLNGK
+581 WITDKGKYNSLNGK
-595 YNGDIDSD
+595 YSGDIDSD
-603 YISNINNN
+603 YINNINN
-611 TKYINLS
+611 
-618 IDSFNSDVINYFL
+618 
-631 EYGKGYSYT
+631 
-640 DTINNKNGF
+640 
-649 IYATYSMFK
+649 
-658 NSENIINGI
+658 IIQ
-667 INNIPSNLSNIEK
+667 
-680 VRYLYIALG
+680 
-689 KILSADINTMDN
+689 
-701 KNEKISFSS
+701 
-710 VSIINN
+710 
-716 IWGSITSGKTTS
+716 
-728 ACISKLL
+728 
-735 MYLCSRIGIKSELI
+735 
-749 NSDINGNIG
+749 
-758 NKIYVD
+758 NKI
-764 DSFLIVDLYNDL
+764 I
-776 YNIQGGFSTKYFDK
+776 FSRNMITYDG
-790 YNDNK
+790 YR
-795 DIDKKIFY
+795 Y
-803 IKNSYI
+803 IK
-809 NEIIDKELRGL
+809 EK
-820 DYTKDN
+820 
-826 MLSDILEVLERSINI
+826 
-841 SDVGVIELA
+841 
-850 KICKDI
+850 
-856 FDKYTPNYDI
+856 
-866 RINNL
+866 
-871 FLLDSDESKEHFI
+871 
-884 VISYDNSFYSY
+884 
-895 NYNKQC
+895 
-901 FIKMSYDVITKN
+901 
-913 IKDNKIGI
+913 
-921 YKGEDFYCKE
+921 
-931 SRLVL
+931 

>member
-1 MKEIIK
+1 MKKIIK

-30 YSKGEVLSIL
+30 YSKSEVLSIL
-40 IYSLFVSFVMT
+40 IYSLFSSFIMT
-51 ILMTIWS
+51 ILMTVGS
-58 EKVNRIFGYIIYF
+58 EKTNKIFGYIIYF
-71 IFCFW
+71 VLCFW
-76 FALETIFKA
+76 FALEAIFKS

-109 IKVIVSNIH
+109 IKVIVGNIH

-129 LIIFRRKLDFDIKG
+129 LIIFRKKIDLNIKE
-143 NKKYLFGYI
+143 NKKYLYSYI

-166 NSTKNSSDISL
+166 NSTKDNKDISL

-213 KVIEVNYEENDDND
+213 KVIEVNYEEENND
-227 ELFVY
+227 EDLFVY
-232 DKNILDLNLDSDK
+232 EKNNLDLDLSSNK
-245 LNKDIKKYIEDNPG
+245 LNKDIKEYIDNNPG

-265 SGMFENKNLIF
+265 TGMFENKNLIF

-281 YSEIGVDEERTPTLY
+281 FSEIGIDKDRTPTLY
-296 KLTHNGFI
+296 KLTNNGFI
-304 FNNFYVPYYLST
+304 FDNFYVPYYLST

-347 LATTFKEKGYN
+347 LATVFKEKGYN

-517 EINHNALIIYNSS
+517 EINHNSLVIYNSE
-530 MKNINITKVGMPI
+530 MKNVNISKTGMPI
-543 DVLPTIYNLFDIKY
+543 DVLPTIYNLFNIRY

-581 WITDSGRYNSLNGK
+581 WITDRGRYNSLNGK
-595 YNGDIDSD
+595 YSGDIDSD
-603 YISNINNN
+603 YISNINN
-611 TKYINLS
+611 
-618 IDSFNSDVINYFL
+618 
-631 EYGKGYSYT
+631 
-640 DTINNKNGF
+640 
-649 IYATYSMFK
+649 
-658 NSENIINGI
+658 IIQ
-667 INNIPSNLSNIEK
+667 
-680 VRYLYIALG
+680 
-689 KILSADINTMDN
+689 
-701 KNEKISFSS
+701 
-710 VSIINN
+710 
-716 IWGSITSGKTTS
+716 
-728 ACISKLL
+728 
-735 MYLCSRIGIKSELI
+735 
-749 NSDINGNIG
+749 
-758 NKIYVD
+758 NKI
-764 DSFLIVDLYNDL
+764 I
-776 YNIQGGFSTKYFDK
+776 FSRNMITYDG
-790 YNDNK
+790 YR
-795 DIDKKIFY
+795 Y
-803 IKNSYI
+803 IK
-809 NEIIDKELRGL
+809 EK
-820 DYTKDN
+820 
-826 MLSDILEVLERSINI
+826 
-841 SDVGVIELA
+841 
-850 KICKDI
+850 
-856 FDKYTPNYDI
+856 
-866 RINNL
+866 
-871 FLLDSDESKEHFI
+871 
-884 VISYDNSFYSY
+884 
-895 NYNKQC
+895 
-901 FIKMSYDVITKN
+901 
-913 IKDNKIGI
+913 
-921 YKGEDFYCKE
+921 
-931 SRLVL
+931 

>member
-1 MKEIIK
+1 MKKIIK

-30 YSKGEVLSIL
+30 YSKSEVLSIL
-40 IYSLFVSFVMT
+40 IYSLFSSFIMT
-51 ILMTIWS
+51 ILMTVGS
-58 EKVNRIFGYIIYF
+58 EKTNKIFSYIIYF
-71 IFCFW
+71 VLCFW
-76 FALETIFKA
+76 FALEAIFKS

-109 IKVIVSNIH
+109 IKVIVGNIH

-129 LIIFRRKLDFDIKG
+129 LIIFRKKIDLNIKE
-143 NKKYLFGYI
+143 NKKYLYSYI

-166 NSTKNSSDISL
+166 NSTKDNKDISL

-198 STGLDIYRNIFGFDD
+198 STGLDIYRNIFGFED
-213 KVIEVNYEENDDND
+213 KVIEVNYEEENND
-227 ELFVY
+227 EDLFVY
-232 DKNILDLNLDSDK
+232 EKNNLDLDLSSNK
-245 LNKDIKKYIEDNPG
+245 LNKDIKEYIDNNPG

-265 SGMFENKNLIF
+265 TGMFENKNLIF

-281 YSEIGVDEERTPTLY
+281 FSEIGIDKDRTPTLY
-296 KLTHNGFI
+296 KLTNNGFI
-304 FNNFYVPYYLST
+304 FDNFYVPYYLST

-333 LTKWKSGENSFPYG
+333 LTKWKSGKNSFPYG

-530 MKNINITKVGMPI
+530 MKNISITKVGMPI

-581 WITDSGRYNSLNGK
+581 WITDRGRYNSLNGK
-595 YNGDIDSD
+595 YSGDIDSD
-603 YISNINNN
+603 YISNINN
-611 TKYINLS
+611 
-618 IDSFNSDVINYFL
+618 
-631 EYGKGYSYT
+631 
-640 DTINNKNGF
+640 
-649 IYATYSMFK
+649 
-658 NSENIINGI
+658 IIQ
-667 INNIPSNLSNIEK
+667 
-680 VRYLYIALG
+680 
-689 KILSADINTMDN
+689 
-701 KNEKISFSS
+701 
-710 VSIINN
+710 
-716 IWGSITSGKTTS
+716 
-728 ACISKLL
+728 
-735 MYLCSRIGIKSELI
+735 
-749 NSDINGNIG
+749 
-758 NKIYVD
+758 NKI
-764 DSFLIVDLYNDL
+764 I
-776 YNIQGGFSTKYFDK
+776 FSRNMITYDG
-790 YNDNK
+790 YR
-795 DIDKKIFY
+795 Y
-803 IKNSYI
+803 IK
-809 NEIIDKELRGL
+809 EK
-820 DYTKDN
+820 
-826 MLSDILEVLERSINI
+826 
-841 SDVGVIELA
+841 
-850 KICKDI
+850 
-856 FDKYTPNYDI
+856 
-866 RINNL
+866 
-871 FLLDSDESKEHFI
+871 
-884 VISYDNSFYSY
+884 
-895 NYNKQC
+895 
-901 FIKMSYDVITKN
+901 
-913 IKDNKIGI
+913 
-921 YKGEDFYCKE
+921 
-931 SRLVL
+931 

>member
-1 MKEIIK
+1 MKKIIK

-30 YSKGEVLSIL
+30 YSKSEVLSIL
-40 IYSLFVSFVMT
+40 IYSLFSSFIMT
-51 ILMTIWS
+51 ILMTVGS
-58 EKVNRIFGYIIYF
+58 EKTNKIFSYIIYF
-71 IFCFW
+71 VLCFW
-76 FALETIFKA
+76 FALEAIFKS

-109 IKVIVSNIH
+109 IKVIVGNIH

-129 LIIFRRKLDFDIKG
+129 LIIFRKKIDLNIKE
-143 NKKYLFGYI
+143 NKKYLYSYI

-166 NSTKNSSDISL
+166 NSTKDNKDISL

-213 KVIEVNYEENDDND
+213 KVIEVNYEEENND
-227 ELFVY
+227 EDLFVY
-232 DKNILDLNLDSDK
+232 EKNNLDLDLSSNK
-245 LNKDIKKYIEDNPG
+245 LNKDIKEYIDNNPG

-265 SGMFENKNLIF
+265 TGMFENKNLIF

-281 YSEIGVDEERTPTLY
+281 FSEIGIDKDRTPTLY
-296 KLTHNGFI
+296 KLTNNGFI
-304 FNNFYVPYYLST
+304 FDNFYVPYYLST

-347 LATTFKEKGYN
+347 LATVFKEKGYN

-393 NCNMWPESDIEM
+393 NCNVWPESDIEM

-430 LDYTKEGNSIVS
+430 LDYIKEGNSIVS

-517 EINHNALIIYNSS
+517 EINHNSLVIYNSE
-530 MKNINITKVGMPI
+530 MKNVNISKTGMPI
-543 DVLPTIYNLFDIKY
+543 DVLPTIYNLFNIRY

-581 WITDSGRYNSLNGK
+581 WITDRGRYNSLNGK
-595 YNGDIDSD
+595 YSGDIDSD
-603 YISNINNN
+603 YISNINN
-611 TKYINLS
+611 
-618 IDSFNSDVINYFL
+618 
-631 EYGKGYSYT
+631 
-640 DTINNKNGF
+640 
-649 IYATYSMFK
+649 
-658 NSENIINGI
+658 IIQ
-667 INNIPSNLSNIEK
+667 
-680 VRYLYIALG
+680 
-689 KILSADINTMDN
+689 
-701 KNEKISFSS
+701 
-710 VSIINN
+710 
-716 IWGSITSGKTTS
+716 
-728 ACISKLL
+728 
-735 MYLCSRIGIKSELI
+735 
-749 NSDINGNIG
+749 
-758 NKIYVD
+758 NKI
-764 DSFLIVDLYNDL
+764 I
-776 YNIQGGFSTKYFDK
+776 FSRNMITYDG
-790 YNDNK
+790 YR
-795 DIDKKIFY
+795 Y
-803 IKNSYI
+803 IK
-809 NEIIDKELRGL
+809 EK
-820 DYTKDN
+820 
-826 MLSDILEVLERSINI
+826 
-841 SDVGVIELA
+841 
-850 KICKDI
+850 
-856 FDKYTPNYDI
+856 
-866 RINNL
+866 
-871 FLLDSDESKEHFI
+871 
-884 VISYDNSFYSY
+884 
-895 NYNKQC
+895 
-901 FIKMSYDVITKN
+901 
-913 IKDNKIGI
+913 
-921 YKGEDFYCKE
+921 
-931 SRLVL
+931 

>member
-1 MKEIIK
+1 MKKIIK

-30 YSKGEVLSIL
+30 YSKSEVLSIL
-40 IYSLFVSFVMT
+40 IYSLFSSFIMT
-51 ILMTIWS
+51 ILMTVGS
-58 EKVNRIFGYIIYF
+58 EKTNKIFSYIIYF
-71 IFCFW
+71 VLCFW
-76 FALETIFKA
+76 FALEAIFKS

-109 IKVIVSNIH
+109 IKVIVGNIH

-129 LIIFRRKLDFDIKG
+129 LIIFRKKIDLNIKG
-143 NKKYLFGYI
+143 NKKYLYSYI

-166 NSTKNSSDISL
+166 NSTKDNKDISL

-198 STGLDIYRNIFGFDD
+198 STGLDIYRNIFGFED
-213 KVIEVNYEENDDND
+213 KVIEVNYEEENND
-227 ELFVY
+227 EDLFVY
-232 DKNILDLNLDSDK
+232 EKNNLDLDLSSNK
-245 LNKDIKKYIEDNPG
+245 LNKDIKEYIDNNPG

-265 SGMFENKNLIF
+265 TGMFENKNLIF

-281 YSEIGVDEERTPTLY
+281 FSEIGIDKDRTPTLY
-296 KLTHNGFI
+296 KLTNNGFI
-304 FNNFYVPYYLST
+304 FDNFYVPYYLST

-333 LTKWKSGENSFPYG
+333 LTKWKSGKNSFPYG

-405 IKATTNDYINSDK
+405 VKATTNDYINSDK

-504 INELSSYK
+504 INELSSYQ

-565 DLLSNSEGM
+565 DLLSNNEGM

-581 WITDSGRYNSLNGK
+581 WITDKGKYNSLNNK
-595 YNGDIDSD
+595 HSD
-603 YISNINNN
+603 NLDNNYINNINNIIQN
-611 TKYINLS
+611 KIIFSRNMLTYDGYKYI
-618 IDSFNSDVINYFL
+618 
-631 EYGKGYSYT
+631 
-640 DTINNKNGF
+640 
-649 IYATYSMFK
+649 
-658 NSENIINGI
+658 
-667 INNIPSNLSNIEK
+667 
-680 VRYLYIALG
+680 
-689 KILSADINTMDN
+689 
-701 KNEKISFSS
+701 
-710 VSIINN
+710 
-716 IWGSITSGKTTS
+716 
-728 ACISKLL
+728 
-735 MYLCSRIGIKSELI
+735 
-749 NSDINGNIG
+749 
-758 NKIYVD
+758 
-764 DSFLIVDLYNDL
+764 
-776 YNIQGGFSTKYFDK
+776 
-790 YNDNK
+790 
-795 DIDKKIFY
+795 
-803 IKNSYI
+803 
-809 NEIIDKELRGL
+809 
-820 DYTKDN
+820 
-826 MLSDILEVLERSINI
+826 
-841 SDVGVIELA
+841 
-850 KICKDI
+850 
-856 FDKYTPNYDI
+856 
-866 RINNL
+866 
-871 FLLDSDESKEHFI
+871 
-884 VISYDNSFYSY
+884 
-895 NYNKQC
+895 
-901 FIKMSYDVITKN
+901 
-913 IKDNKIGI
+913 
-921 YKGEDFYCKE
+921 KE
-931 SRLVL
+931 S

>member
-1 MKEIIK
+1 MKKIIK

-30 YSKGEVLSIL
+30 YSKSEVLSIL
-40 IYSLFVSFVMT
+40 IYSLFSSFIMT
-51 ILMTIWS
+51 ILMTVGS
-58 EKVNRIFGYIIYF
+58 EKTNKIFSYIIYF
-71 IFCFW
+71 VLCFW
-76 FALETIFKA
+76 FALEAIFKS

-109 IKVIVSNIH
+109 IKVIVGNIH

-129 LIIFRRKLDFDIKG
+129 LIIFRKKIDLNIKE
-143 NKKYLFGYI
+143 NKKYLYSYI

-166 NSTKNSSDISL
+166 NSTKDNKDISL

-213 KVIEVNYEENDDND
+213 KVIEVNYEEENND
-227 ELFVY
+227 EDLFVY
-232 DKNILDLNLDSDK
+232 EKNNLDLDLSSNK
-245 LNKDIKKYIEDNPG
+245 LNKDIKEYIDNNPG

-265 SGMFENKNLIF
+265 TGMFENKNLIF

-281 YSEIGVDEERTPTLY
+281 FSEIGIDKDRTPTLY
-296 KLTHNGFI
+296 KLTNNGFI
-304 FNNFYVPYYLST
+304 FDNFYVPYYLST

-347 LATTFKEKGYN
+347 LATVFKEKGYN

-430 LDYTKEGNSIVS
+430 LDYTKESNSIVS

-517 EINHNALIIYNSS
+517 EINHNALIIYNSN

-565 DLLSNSEGM
+565 DLLSNSDGM

-581 WITDSGRYNSLNGK
+581 WITDRGRYNSLNGK
-595 YNGDIDSD
+595 YSGDIDSD
-603 YISNINNN
+603 YISNINN
-611 TKYINLS
+611 
-618 IDSFNSDVINYFL
+618 
-631 EYGKGYSYT
+631 
-640 DTINNKNGF
+640 
-649 IYATYSMFK
+649 
-658 NSENIINGI
+658 IIQ
-667 INNIPSNLSNIEK
+667 
-680 VRYLYIALG
+680 
-689 KILSADINTMDN
+689 
-701 KNEKISFSS
+701 
-710 VSIINN
+710 
-716 IWGSITSGKTTS
+716 
-728 ACISKLL
+728 
-735 MYLCSRIGIKSELI
+735 
-749 NSDINGNIG
+749 
-758 NKIYVD
+758 NKI
-764 DSFLIVDLYNDL
+764 I
-776 YNIQGGFSTKYFDK
+776 FSRNMIAYDG
-790 YNDNK
+790 YR
-795 DIDKKIFY
+795 Y
-803 IKNSYI
+803 IK
-809 NEIIDKELRGL
+809 EK
-820 DYTKDN
+820 
-826 MLSDILEVLERSINI
+826 
-841 SDVGVIELA
+841 
-850 KICKDI
+850 
-856 FDKYTPNYDI
+856 
-866 RINNL
+866 
-871 FLLDSDESKEHFI
+871 
-884 VISYDNSFYSY
+884 
-895 NYNKQC
+895 
-901 FIKMSYDVITKN
+901 
-913 IKDNKIGI
+913 
-921 YKGEDFYCKE
+921 
-931 SRLVL
+931 

>member
-109 IKVIVSNIH
+109 IKVIVGNIH

-129 LIIFRRKLDFDIKG
+129 LIIFRKKIDLNIKE
-143 NKKYLFGYI
+143 NKKYLYSYI

-166 NSTKNSSDISL
+166 NSTKDNKDISL

-198 STGLDIYRNIFGFDD
+198 STGLDIYRNIFGFED
-213 KVIEVNYEENDDND
+213 KVIEVNYEEENND
-227 ELFVY
+227 EDLFVY
-232 DKNILDLNLDSDK
+232 EKNNLDLDLSSNK
-245 LNKDIKKYIEDNPG
+245 LNKDIKEYIDNNPG

-265 SGMFENKNLIF
+265 TGMFENKNLIF

-281 YSEIGVDEERTPTLY
+281 FSEIGIDKDRTPTLY
-296 KLTHNGFI
+296 KLTNNGFI
-304 FNNFYVPYYLST
+304 FDNFYVPYYLST

-347 LATTFKEKGYN
+347 LANTFKEKGYN

-517 EINHNALIIYNSS
+517 EINHNALIIYNSN

-565 DLLSNSEGM
+565 DLLSNSDGM

-581 WITDSGRYNSLNGK
+581 WITDRGRYNSLNGK
-595 YNGDIDSD
+595 YSGDIDSD
-603 YISNINNN
+603 YISNINN
-611 TKYINLS
+611 
-618 IDSFNSDVINYFL
+618 
-631 EYGKGYSYT
+631 
-640 DTINNKNGF
+640 
-649 IYATYSMFK
+649 
-658 NSENIINGI
+658 IIQ
-667 INNIPSNLSNIEK
+667 
-680 VRYLYIALG
+680 
-689 KILSADINTMDN
+689 
-701 KNEKISFSS
+701 
-710 VSIINN
+710 
-716 IWGSITSGKTTS
+716 
-728 ACISKLL
+728 
-735 MYLCSRIGIKSELI
+735 
-749 NSDINGNIG
+749 
-758 NKIYVD
+758 NKI
-764 DSFLIVDLYNDL
+764 I
-776 YNIQGGFSTKYFDK
+776 FSRNMITYDG
-790 YNDNK
+790 YR
-795 DIDKKIFY
+795 Y
-803 IKNSYI
+803 IK
-809 NEIIDKELRGL
+809 EK
-820 DYTKDN
+820 
-826 MLSDILEVLERSINI
+826 
-841 SDVGVIELA
+841 
-850 KICKDI
+850 
-856 FDKYTPNYDI
+856 
-866 RINNL
+866 
-871 FLLDSDESKEHFI
+871 
-884 VISYDNSFYSY
+884 
-895 NYNKQC
+895 
-901 FIKMSYDVITKN
+901 
-913 IKDNKIGI
+913 
-921 YKGEDFYCKE
+921 
-931 SRLVL
+931 

>member
-30 YSKGEVLSIL
+30 YSKSEVFSIL
-40 IYSLFVSFVMT
+40 IYSLFSSFIMT
-51 ILMTIWS
+51 ILMTVGS
-58 EKVNRIFGYIIYF
+58 EKTNKIFSYIIYF
-71 IFCFW
+71 VLCFW
-76 FALETIFKA
+76 FALEAIFKS

-109 IKVIVSNIH
+109 IKVIVGNIH

-129 LIIFRRKLDFDIKG
+129 LIIFRKKIDLNIKE
-143 NKKYLFGYI
+143 NKKYLYSYI

-166 NSTKNSSDISL
+166 NSTKDNKDISL

-198 STGLDIYRNIFGFDD
+198 STGLDIYRNIFGFED
-213 KVIEVNYEENDDND
+213 KVIEVNYEEENND
-227 ELFVY
+227 EDLFVY
-232 DKNILDLNLDSDK
+232 EKNNLDLDLSSNK
-245 LNKDIKKYIEDNPG
+245 LNKDIKEYIDNNPG

-265 SGMFENKNLIF
+265 TGMFENKNLIF

-281 YSEIGVDEERTPTLY
+281 FSEIGIDKDRTPTLY
-296 KLTHNGFI
+296 KLTNNGFI
-304 FNNFYVPYYLST
+304 FDNFYVPYYLST

-333 LTKWKSGENSFPYG
+333 LTKWKSGKNSFPYG

-530 MKNINITKVGMPI
+530 MKNISITKVGMPI

-565 DLLSNSEGM
+565 DLLSNNEGM

-581 WITDSGRYNSLNGK
+581 WITDKGKYNSLNGK
-595 YNGDIDSD
+595 YSGDIDSD
-603 YISNINNN
+603 YINNINN
-611 TKYINLS
+611 
-618 IDSFNSDVINYFL
+618 
-631 EYGKGYSYT
+631 
-640 DTINNKNGF
+640 
-649 IYATYSMFK
+649 
-658 NSENIINGI
+658 IIQ
-667 INNIPSNLSNIEK
+667 
-680 VRYLYIALG
+680 
-689 KILSADINTMDN
+689 
-701 KNEKISFSS
+701 
-710 VSIINN
+710 
-716 IWGSITSGKTTS
+716 
-728 ACISKLL
+728 
-735 MYLCSRIGIKSELI
+735 
-749 NSDINGNIG
+749 
-758 NKIYVD
+758 NKI
-764 DSFLIVDLYNDL
+764 I
-776 YNIQGGFSTKYFDK
+776 FSRNMITYDG
-790 YNDNK
+790 YR
-795 DIDKKIFY
+795 Y
-803 IKNSYI
+803 IK
-809 NEIIDKELRGL
+809 EK
-820 DYTKDN
+820 
-826 MLSDILEVLERSINI
+826 
-841 SDVGVIELA
+841 
-850 KICKDI
+850 
-856 FDKYTPNYDI
+856 
-866 RINNL
+866 
-871 FLLDSDESKEHFI
+871 
-884 VISYDNSFYSY
+884 
-895 NYNKQC
+895 
-901 FIKMSYDVITKN
+901 
-913 IKDNKIGI
+913 
-921 YKGEDFYCKE
+921 
-931 SRLVL
+931 

>member
-1 MKEIIK
+1 MKKIIK

-30 YSKGEVLSIL
+30 YSKSEVLSIL
-40 IYSLFVSFVMT
+40 IYSLFSSFIMT
-51 ILMTIWS
+51 ILMTVGS
-58 EKVNRIFGYIIYF
+58 EKTNKIFSYIIYF
-71 IFCFW
+71 VLCFW
-76 FALETIFKA
+76 FALEAIFKS

-109 IKVIVSNIH
+109 IKVIVGNIH

-129 LIIFRRKLDFDIKG
+129 LIIFRKKIDLNIKE
-143 NKKYLFGYI
+143 NKKYLYSYI

-166 NSTKNSSDISL
+166 NSTKDNKDISL

-213 KVIEVNYEENDDND
+213 KVIEVNYEEENND
-227 ELFVY
+227 EDLFVY
-232 DKNILDLNLDSDK
+232 EKNNLDLDLSSNK
-245 LNKDIKKYIEDNPG
+245 LNKDIKEYIDNNPG

-265 SGMFENKNLIF
+265 TGMFENKNLIF

-281 YSEIGVDEERTPTLY
+281 FSEIGIDKDRTPTLY
-296 KLTHNGFI
+296 KLIHNGFT
-304 FNNFYVPYYLST
+304 FDNFYVPYYLST

-333 LTKWKSGENSFPYG
+333 LTKWKSGKNSFPYG
-347 LATTFKEKGYN
+347 LATVFKEKGYN

-430 LDYTKEGNSIVS
+430 LDYTKESNSIVS

-517 EINHNALIIYNSS
+517 EINHNSLVIYNSA
-530 MKNINITKVGMPI
+530 MKNVNISKTGMPI
-543 DVLPTIYNLFDIKY
+543 DVLPTIYNLFDIRY

-581 WITDSGRYNSLNGK
+581 WITDRGRYNSLNGK
-595 YNGDIDSD
+595 YSGDIDSD
-603 YISNINNN
+603 YISNINN
-611 TKYINLS
+611 
-618 IDSFNSDVINYFL
+618 
-631 EYGKGYSYT
+631 
-640 DTINNKNGF
+640 
-649 IYATYSMFK
+649 
-658 NSENIINGI
+658 IIQ
-667 INNIPSNLSNIEK
+667 
-680 VRYLYIALG
+680 
-689 KILSADINTMDN
+689 
-701 KNEKISFSS
+701 
-710 VSIINN
+710 
-716 IWGSITSGKTTS
+716 
-728 ACISKLL
+728 
-735 MYLCSRIGIKSELI
+735 
-749 NSDINGNIG
+749 
-758 NKIYVD
+758 NKI
-764 DSFLIVDLYNDL
+764 I
-776 YNIQGGFSTKYFDK
+776 FSRNMITYDG
-790 YNDNK
+790 YR
-795 DIDKKIFY
+795 Y
-803 IKNSYI
+803 IK
-809 NEIIDKELRGL
+809 EK
-820 DYTKDN
+820 
-826 MLSDILEVLERSINI
+826 
-841 SDVGVIELA
+841 
-850 KICKDI
+850 
-856 FDKYTPNYDI
+856 
-866 RINNL
+866 
-871 FLLDSDESKEHFI
+871 
-884 VISYDNSFYSY
+884 
-895 NYNKQC
+895 
-901 FIKMSYDVITKN
+901 
-913 IKDNKIGI
+913 
-921 YKGEDFYCKE
+921 
-931 SRLVL
+931 

>member
-30 YSKGEVLSIL
+30 YSKSEVLSIL
-40 IYSLFVSFVMT
+40 IYSLFSSFIMT
-51 ILMTIWS
+51 ILMTVGS
-58 EKVNRIFGYIIYF
+58 EKTNKIFSYIIYF
-71 IFCFW
+71 VLCFW
-76 FALETIFKA
+76 FALEAIFKS

-109 IKVIVSNIH
+109 IKVIVGNIH

-129 LIIFRRKLDFDIKG
+129 LIIFRKKIDLNIKE
-143 NKKYLFGYI
+143 NKKYLYSYI

-166 NSTKNSSDISL
+166 NSTKDNKDISL

-213 KVIEVNYEENDDND
+213 KVIEVNYEEENND
-227 ELFVY
+227 EDLFVY
-232 DKNILDLNLDSDK
+232 EKNNLDLDLSSNK
-245 LNKDIKKYIEDNPG
+245 LNKDIKEYIDNNPG

-265 SGMFENKNLIF
+265 TGMFENKNLIF

-281 YSEIGVDEERTPTLY
+281 FSEIGIDKDRTPTLY
-296 KLTHNGFI
+296 KLTNNGFI
-304 FNNFYVPYYLST
+304 FDNFYVPYYLST

-347 LATTFKEKGYN
+347 LATVFKEKGYN

-393 NCNMWPESDIEM
+393 NCNVWPESDIEM

-430 LDYTKEGNSIVS
+430 LDYTKESNSIVS

-517 EINHNALIIYNSS
+517 EINHNALIIYNSN

-581 WITDSGRYNSLNGK
+581 WITDRGRYNSLNGK
-595 YNGDIDSD
+595 YSGDIDSD
-603 YISNINNN
+603 YISNINN
-611 TKYINLS
+611 
-618 IDSFNSDVINYFL
+618 
-631 EYGKGYSYT
+631 
-640 DTINNKNGF
+640 
-649 IYATYSMFK
+649 
-658 NSENIINGI
+658 IIQ
-667 INNIPSNLSNIEK
+667 
-680 VRYLYIALG
+680 
-689 KILSADINTMDN
+689 
-701 KNEKISFSS
+701 
-710 VSIINN
+710 
-716 IWGSITSGKTTS
+716 
-728 ACISKLL
+728 
-735 MYLCSRIGIKSELI
+735 
-749 NSDINGNIG
+749 
-758 NKIYVD
+758 NKIIFSRNMITYD
-764 DSFLIVDLYNDL
+764 DYR
-776 YNIQGGFSTKYFDK
+776 
-790 YNDNK
+790 
-795 DIDKKIFY
+795 Y
-803 IKNSYI
+803 IK
-809 NEIIDKELRGL
+809 EK
-820 DYTKDN
+820 
-826 MLSDILEVLERSINI
+826 
-841 SDVGVIELA
+841 
-850 KICKDI
+850 
-856 FDKYTPNYDI
+856 
-866 RINNL
+866 
-871 FLLDSDESKEHFI
+871 
-884 VISYDNSFYSY
+884 
-895 NYNKQC
+895 
-901 FIKMSYDVITKN
+901 
-913 IKDNKIGI
+913 
-921 YKGEDFYCKE
+921 
-931 SRLVL
+931 

>member
-1 MKEIIK
+1 MKKIIK

-109 IKVIVSNIH
+109 IKVIVGNIH

-129 LIIFRRKLDFDIKG
+129 LIIFRKKIDLNIKE
-143 NKKYLFGYI
+143 NKKYLYSYI

-166 NSTKNSSDISL
+166 NSTKDNKDISL

-198 STGLDIYRNIFGFDD
+198 STGLDIYRNIFGFED
-213 KVIEVNYEENDDND
+213 KVIEVNYEEENND
-227 ELFVY
+227 EDLFVY
-232 DKNILDLNLDSDK
+232 EKNNLDLDLSSNK
-245 LNKDIKKYIEDNPG
+245 LNKDIKEYIDNNPG

-265 SGMFENKNLIF
+265 TGMFENKNLIF

-281 YSEIGVDEERTPTLY
+281 FSEIGIDKDRTPTLY
-296 KLTHNGFI
+296 KLTNNGFI
-304 FNNFYVPYYLST
+304 FDNFYVPYYLST

-333 LTKWKSGENSFPYG
+333 LTKWKSGKNSFPYG

-530 MKNINITKVGMPI
+530 MKNISITKVGMPI

-565 DLLSNSEGM
+565 DLLSNNEGM

-581 WITDSGRYNSLNGK
+581 WITDKGKYNSLNGK
-595 YNGDIDSD
+595 YSGDIDSD
-603 YISNINNN
+603 YINNINN
-611 TKYINLS
+611 
-618 IDSFNSDVINYFL
+618 
-631 EYGKGYSYT
+631 
-640 DTINNKNGF
+640 
-649 IYATYSMFK
+649 
-658 NSENIINGI
+658 IIQ
-667 INNIPSNLSNIEK
+667 
-680 VRYLYIALG
+680 
-689 KILSADINTMDN
+689 
-701 KNEKISFSS
+701 
-710 VSIINN
+710 
-716 IWGSITSGKTTS
+716 
-728 ACISKLL
+728 
-735 MYLCSRIGIKSELI
+735 
-749 NSDINGNIG
+749 
-758 NKIYVD
+758 NKI
-764 DSFLIVDLYNDL
+764 I
-776 YNIQGGFSTKYFDK
+776 FSRNMITYDG
-790 YNDNK
+790 YR
-795 DIDKKIFY
+795 Y
-803 IKNSYI
+803 IK
-809 NEIIDKELRGL
+809 EK
-820 DYTKDN
+820 
-826 MLSDILEVLERSINI
+826 
-841 SDVGVIELA
+841 
-850 KICKDI
+850 
-856 FDKYTPNYDI
+856 
-866 RINNL
+866 
-871 FLLDSDESKEHFI
+871 
-884 VISYDNSFYSY
+884 
-895 NYNKQC
+895 
-901 FIKMSYDVITKN
+901 
-913 IKDNKIGI
+913 
-921 YKGEDFYCKE
+921 
-931 SRLVL
+931 

>member
-1 MKEIIK
+1 MKKILK
-7 INLLNYIVLIFFEA
+7 INGMNYLVLIFFE
-21 MFALISFDI
+21 MVFALISFGI

-40 IYSLFVSFVMT
+40 IYSLFVSFIMT

-118 YLILFFLPFIL
+118 YLVLFFLPFIL
-129 LIIFRRKLDFDIKG
+129 LIIFRKKIDLNIKE
-143 NKKYLFGYI
+143 NKKYLYSYI

-166 NSTKNSSDISL
+166 NSTKDNKDISL

-213 KVIEVNYEENDDND
+213 KVIEVNYEEENND
-227 ELFVY
+227 EDLFVY
-232 DKNILDLNLDSDK
+232 EKNNLDLDLSSNK
-245 LNKDIKKYIEDNPG
+245 LNKDIKEYIDNNPG

-265 SGMFENKNLIF
+265 TGMFENKNLIF

-281 YSEIGVDEERTPTLY
+281 FSEIGIDKDRTPTLY
-296 KLTHNGFI
+296 KLTNNGFI
-304 FNNFYVPYYLST
+304 FDNFYVPYYLST

-347 LATTFKEKGYN
+347 LANTFKEKGYN

-383 FKACNMGLNI
+383 FKACNMELDI

-430 LDYTKEGNSIVS
+430 LDYTKESNSIVS

-504 INELSSYK
+504 INELSSYQ

-543 DVLPTIYNLFDIKY
+543 DVLPTVYNLFDIKY

-581 WITDSGRYNSLNGK
+581 WITDKGKYNSLNGK
-595 YNGDIDSD
+595 YSGDIDSD
-603 YISNINNN
+603 YINNINNIIQN
-611 TKYINLS
+611 KIIFSRNMITYDGYKYI
-618 IDSFNSDVINYFL
+618 
-631 EYGKGYSYT
+631 
-640 DTINNKNGF
+640 
-649 IYATYSMFK
+649 
-658 NSENIINGI
+658 
-667 INNIPSNLSNIEK
+667 
-680 VRYLYIALG
+680 
-689 KILSADINTMDN
+689 
-701 KNEKISFSS
+701 
-710 VSIINN
+710 
-716 IWGSITSGKTTS
+716 
-728 ACISKLL
+728 
-735 MYLCSRIGIKSELI
+735 
-749 NSDINGNIG
+749 
-758 NKIYVD
+758 
-764 DSFLIVDLYNDL
+764 
-776 YNIQGGFSTKYFDK
+776 
-790 YNDNK
+790 
-795 DIDKKIFY
+795 
-803 IKNSYI
+803 
-809 NEIIDKELRGL
+809 
-820 DYTKDN
+820 
-826 MLSDILEVLERSINI
+826 
-841 SDVGVIELA
+841 
-850 KICKDI
+850 
-856 FDKYTPNYDI
+856 
-866 RINNL
+866 
-871 FLLDSDESKEHFI
+871 
-884 VISYDNSFYSY
+884 
-895 NYNKQC
+895 
-901 FIKMSYDVITKN
+901 
-913 IKDNKIGI
+913 
-921 YKGEDFYCKE
+921 KE
-931 SRLVL
+931 S

>member
-1 MKEIIK
+1 MKKILK
-7 INLLNYIVLIFFEA
+7 INGMNYLVLIFFE
-21 MFALISFDI
+21 MVFALISFDI
-30 YSKGEVLSIL
+30 YSKSEVLSIL
-40 IYSLFVSFVMT
+40 IYSLFSSFIMT
-51 ILMTIWS
+51 ILMTVGS
-58 EKVNRIFGYIIYF
+58 EKTNKIFSYIIYF
-71 IFCFW
+71 VLCFW
-76 FALETIFKA
+76 FALEAIFKS

-109 IKVIVSNIH
+109 IKVIVGNIH

-129 LIIFRRKLDFDIKG
+129 LIIFRKKIDLNIKE
-143 NKKYLFGYI
+143 NKKYLYSYI

-166 NSTKNSSDISL
+166 NSTKDNKDISL

-213 KVIEVNYEENDDND
+213 KVIEVNYEEENND
-227 ELFVY
+227 EDLFVY
-232 DKNILDLNLDSDK
+232 EKNNLDLDLSSNK
-245 LNKDIKKYIEDNPG
+245 LNKDIKEYIDNNPG

-265 SGMFENKNLIF
+265 TGMFENKNLIF

-281 YSEIGVDEERTPTLY
+281 FSEIGIDKDRTPTLY
-296 KLTHNGFI
+296 KLTNNGFI
-304 FNNFYVPYYLST
+304 FDNFYVPYYLST

-347 LATTFKEKGYN
+347 LATVFKEKGYN

-393 NCNMWPESDIEM
+393 NCNVWPESDIEM

-430 LDYTKEGNSIVS
+430 LDYTKESNSIVS

-504 INELSSYK
+504 INELSSYQ
-512 RDELF
+512 RYELF

-530 MKNINITKVGMPI
+530 MKNTNVTKVGMPI

-565 DLLSNSEGM
+565 DLLSNNEGM

-581 WITDSGRYNSLNGK
+581 WITDKGKYNSLNGK
-595 YNGDIDSD
+595 YSGDIDSD
-603 YISNINNN
+603 YINNINN
-611 TKYINLS
+611 
-618 IDSFNSDVINYFL
+618 
-631 EYGKGYSYT
+631 
-640 DTINNKNGF
+640 
-649 IYATYSMFK
+649 
-658 NSENIINGI
+658 IIQ
-667 INNIPSNLSNIEK
+667 
-680 VRYLYIALG
+680 
-689 KILSADINTMDN
+689 
-701 KNEKISFSS
+701 
-710 VSIINN
+710 
-716 IWGSITSGKTTS
+716 
-728 ACISKLL
+728 
-735 MYLCSRIGIKSELI
+735 
-749 NSDINGNIG
+749 
-758 NKIYVD
+758 NKI
-764 DSFLIVDLYNDL
+764 I
-776 YNIQGGFSTKYFDK
+776 FSRNMITYDG
-790 YNDNK
+790 YR
-795 DIDKKIFY
+795 Y
-803 IKNSYI
+803 IK
-809 NEIIDKELRGL
+809 EK
-820 DYTKDN
+820 
-826 MLSDILEVLERSINI
+826 
-841 SDVGVIELA
+841 
-850 KICKDI
+850 
-856 FDKYTPNYDI
+856 
-866 RINNL
+866 
-871 FLLDSDESKEHFI
+871 
-884 VISYDNSFYSY
+884 
-895 NYNKQC
+895 
-901 FIKMSYDVITKN
+901 
-913 IKDNKIGI
+913 
-921 YKGEDFYCKE
+921 
-931 SRLVL
+931 

>member
-1 MKEIIK
+1 MKKIIK

-30 YSKGEVLSIL
+30 YSKSEVLSIL
-40 IYSLFVSFVMT
+40 IYSLFSSFIMT
-51 ILMTIWS
+51 ILMTVGS
-58 EKVNRIFGYIIYF
+58 EKTNKIFSYIIYF
-71 IFCFW
+71 VLCFW
-76 FALETIFKA
+76 FALEAIFKS

-109 IKVIVSNIH
+109 IKVIVGNIH

-129 LIIFRRKLDFDIKG
+129 LIIFRKKIDLNIKE
-143 NKKYLFGYI
+143 NKKYLYSYI

-166 NSTKNSSDISL
+166 NSTKDNKDISL

-198 STGLDIYRNIFGFDD
+198 STGLDIYRNIFGFED
-213 KVIEVNYEENDDND
+213 KVIEVNYEEENND
-227 ELFVY
+227 EDLFVY
-232 DKNILDLNLDSDK
+232 EKNNLDLDLSSNK
-245 LNKDIKKYIEDNPG
+245 LNKDIKEYIDNNPG

-265 SGMFENKNLIF
+265 TGMFENKNLIF

-281 YSEIGVDEERTPTLY
+281 FSEIGIDKDRTPTLY
-296 KLTHNGFI
+296 KLTNNGFI
-304 FNNFYVPYYLST
+304 FDNFYVPYYLST

-333 LTKWKSGENSFPYG
+333 LTKWKSGKNSFPYG

-383 FKACNMGLNI
+383 FKACNMELDI

-430 LDYTKEGNSIVS
+430 LDYTKESNSIVS

-504 INELSSYK
+504 INELSSYQ

-530 MKNINITKVGMPI
+530 MKNTNVTKVGMPI

-565 DLLSNSEGM
+565 DLLSNNEGM

-581 WITDSGRYNSLNGK
+581 WITDKGKYNSLNGK
-595 YNGDIDSD
+595 YSGDIDSD
-603 YISNINNN
+603 YIN
-611 TKYINLS
+611 
-618 IDSFNSDVINYFL
+618 
-631 EYGKGYSYT
+631 
-640 DTINNKNGF
+640 
-649 IYATYSMFK
+649 
-658 NSENIINGI
+658 NIIQ
-667 INNIPSNLSNIEK
+667 
-680 VRYLYIALG
+680 
-689 KILSADINTMDN
+689 
-701 KNEKISFSS
+701 
-710 VSIINN
+710 
-716 IWGSITSGKTTS
+716 
-728 ACISKLL
+728 
-735 MYLCSRIGIKSELI
+735 
-749 NSDINGNIG
+749 
-758 NKIYVD
+758 NKI
-764 DSFLIVDLYNDL
+764 I
-776 YNIQGGFSTKYFDK
+776 FSRNMITYDG
-790 YNDNK
+790 YR
-795 DIDKKIFY
+795 Y
-803 IKNSYI
+803 IK
-809 NEIIDKELRGL
+809 EK
-820 DYTKDN
+820 
-826 MLSDILEVLERSINI
+826 
-841 SDVGVIELA
+841 
-850 KICKDI
+850 
-856 FDKYTPNYDI
+856 
-866 RINNL
+866 
-871 FLLDSDESKEHFI
+871 
-884 VISYDNSFYSY
+884 
-895 NYNKQC
+895 
-901 FIKMSYDVITKN
+901 
-913 IKDNKIGI
+913 
-921 YKGEDFYCKE
+921 
-931 SRLVL
+931 

>member
-109 IKVIVSNIH
+109 IKVIVGNIH

-129 LIIFRRKLDFDIKG
+129 LIIFRKKIDLNIKE
-143 NKKYLFGYI
+143 NKKYLYSYI

-166 NSTKNSSDISL
+166 NSTKDNKDISL

-198 STGLDIYRNIFGFDD
+198 STGLDIYRNIFGFED
-213 KVIEVNYEENDDND
+213 KVIEVNYEEENND
-227 ELFVY
+227 EDLFVY
-232 DKNILDLNLDSDK
+232 EKNNLDLDLSSNK
-245 LNKDIKKYIEDNPG
+245 LNKDIKEYIDNNPG

-265 SGMFENKNLIF
+265 TGMFENKNLIF

-281 YSEIGVDEERTPTLY
+281 FSEIGIDKDRTPTLY
-296 KLTHNGFI
+296 KLTNNGFI
-304 FNNFYVPYYLST
+304 FDNFYVPYYLST

-347 LATTFKEKGYN
+347 LATVFKEKGYN

-430 LDYTKEGNSIVS
+430 LDYIKEGNSIVS

-517 EINHNALIIYNSS
+517 EINHNSLVIYNSE
-530 MKNINITKVGMPI
+530 MKNVNISKTGMPI
-543 DVLPTIYNLFDIKY
+543 DVLPTIYNLFNIRY

-581 WITDSGRYNSLNGK
+581 WITDRGRYNSLNGK
-595 YNGDIDSD
+595 YSGDIDSD
-603 YISNINNN
+603 YISNINN
-611 TKYINLS
+611 
-618 IDSFNSDVINYFL
+618 
-631 EYGKGYSYT
+631 
-640 DTINNKNGF
+640 
-649 IYATYSMFK
+649 
-658 NSENIINGI
+658 IIQ
-667 INNIPSNLSNIEK
+667 
-680 VRYLYIALG
+680 
-689 KILSADINTMDN
+689 
-701 KNEKISFSS
+701 
-710 VSIINN
+710 
-716 IWGSITSGKTTS
+716 
-728 ACISKLL
+728 
-735 MYLCSRIGIKSELI
+735 
-749 NSDINGNIG
+749 
-758 NKIYVD
+758 NKI
-764 DSFLIVDLYNDL
+764 I
-776 YNIQGGFSTKYFDK
+776 FSRNMITYDG
-790 YNDNK
+790 YR
-795 DIDKKIFY
+795 Y
-803 IKNSYI
+803 IK
-809 NEIIDKELRGL
+809 EK
-820 DYTKDN
+820 
-826 MLSDILEVLERSINI
+826 
-841 SDVGVIELA
+841 
-850 KICKDI
+850 
-856 FDKYTPNYDI
+856 
-866 RINNL
+866 
-871 FLLDSDESKEHFI
+871 
-884 VISYDNSFYSY
+884 
-895 NYNKQC
+895 
-901 FIKMSYDVITKN
+901 
-913 IKDNKIGI
+913 
-921 YKGEDFYCKE
+921 
-931 SRLVL
+931 

>member
-1 MKEIIK
+1 MKKIIK

-30 YSKGEVLSIL
+30 YSKSEVLSIL
-40 IYSLFVSFVMT
+40 IYSLFSSFIMT
-51 ILMTIWS
+51 ILMTVGS
-58 EKVNRIFGYIIYF
+58 EKTNKIFSYIIYF
-71 IFCFW
+71 VLCFW
-76 FALETIFKA
+76 FALEAIFKS

-109 IKVIVSNIH
+109 IKVIVGNIH

-129 LIIFRRKLDFDIKG
+129 LIIFRKKIDLNIKE
-143 NKKYLFGYI
+143 NKKYLYSYI

-166 NSTKNSSDISL
+166 NSTKDNKDISL

-198 STGLDIYRNIFGFDD
+198 STGLDIYRNIFGFED
-213 KVIEVNYEENDDND
+213 KVIEVNYEEENND
-227 ELFVY
+227 EDLFVY
-232 DKNILDLNLDSDK
+232 EKNNLDLDLSSNK
-245 LNKDIKKYIEDNPG
+245 LNKDIKEYIDNNPG

-265 SGMFENKNLIF
+265 TGMFENKKLIF

-281 YSEIGVDEERTPTLY
+281 FSEIGIDKDRTPTLY
-296 KLTHNGFI
+296 KLTNNGFI
-304 FNNFYVPYYLST
+304 FDNFYVPYYLST

-333 LTKWKSGENSFPYG
+333 LTKWKSGKNSFPYG

-565 DLLSNSEGM
+565 DLLSNSDGM

-581 WITDSGRYNSLNGK
+581 WITDKGKYNSLNNK
-595 YNGDIDSD
+595 HSDNLDSN
-603 YISNINNN
+603 YINNINNIIQN
-611 TKYINLS
+611 KIIFSRNMLTYNGYKYI
-618 IDSFNSDVINYFL
+618 
-631 EYGKGYSYT
+631 
-640 DTINNKNGF
+640 
-649 IYATYSMFK
+649 
-658 NSENIINGI
+658 
-667 INNIPSNLSNIEK
+667 
-680 VRYLYIALG
+680 
-689 KILSADINTMDN
+689 
-701 KNEKISFSS
+701 
-710 VSIINN
+710 
-716 IWGSITSGKTTS
+716 
-728 ACISKLL
+728 
-735 MYLCSRIGIKSELI
+735 
-749 NSDINGNIG
+749 
-758 NKIYVD
+758 
-764 DSFLIVDLYNDL
+764 
-776 YNIQGGFSTKYFDK
+776 
-790 YNDNK
+790 
-795 DIDKKIFY
+795 
-803 IKNSYI
+803 
-809 NEIIDKELRGL
+809 
-820 DYTKDN
+820 
-826 MLSDILEVLERSINI
+826 
-841 SDVGVIELA
+841 
-850 KICKDI
+850 
-856 FDKYTPNYDI
+856 
-866 RINNL
+866 
-871 FLLDSDESKEHFI
+871 
-884 VISYDNSFYSY
+884 
-895 NYNKQC
+895 
-901 FIKMSYDVITKN
+901 
-913 IKDNKIGI
+913 
-921 YKGEDFYCKE
+921 KE
-931 SRLVL
+931 S